1 MDQKRKM
8 KRKYIRLKTTLVF
21 IFIFLAVWCVIW
33 IINQSQERRE
43 KLKATYTAES
53 TVSRVESQLSKY
65 LAESDL
71 MKQIVEKEYDIDNEQ
86 FDKLA
91 ELMQE
96 DEDVIEARELAED
109 GVVSRIYPMEGN
121 EAAMGLDTL
130 QNPARKKE
138 ARLARLSGEYTI
150 AGPYELVQG
159 GTGALLFDPAYIT
172 DQNGEEKFWGFSILV
187 MNWDNFIQEVE
198 LEKLE
203 EAGYDYQIWKK
214 DLYTG
219 EKIVID
225 ESENSNLNN
234 SLEVA
239 CSVPNDTW
247 YFEIVPENGWITVSQ
262 KVFGVIISIALAV
275 MASVGYWQY
284 KMRRYK
290 DILHEEELEKAA
302 IEARMANEAKTR
314 FLFYMSH
321 DIRTPMNAIVGFTA
335 LATTHIGNT
344 ELVLDYLNKIH
355 TSSQHLLSLINDVL
369 DMSRIESGSVRIE
382 YTTVHLPDI
391 LHDLRT
397 IIQGSVHSKQQD
409 LYIDTQDVIHEDII
423 TDKLRLTQVLLN
435 ICSNAVKFTPVGGM
449 INIRVSEKPCR
460 RDGYITVVFS
470 VKDNGIGMSREFRK
484 HVFDSFSRE
493 HTVTENGIGGTGL
506 GMAITKNIVDM
517 MDGTIQVESETGK
530 GTEFTIMLECETS
543 GETVKREP
551 VPELKGARAL
561 VVDDDAQTCMSVSRM
576 LREIEMTADWTT
588 SGKEAVLRAKEAYEQ
603 NQEFK
608 VYIIDWLMP
617 DMNGIETVRRIRMV
631 VGKEYPIIILTAYD
645 WSDVEQEAREAGV
658 TAFVSKPLFLSE
670 LREVLMSQAQRE
682 LLKNEKQKDQAKNRK
697 SYAGKKVLLVE
708 DNELNRE
715 IATAI
720 MKEMGL
726 EVDTAE
732 DGTDAVNIMSSA
744 EGRKYDLIFMD
755 IQMPKMDGYIATR
768 EIRTLNNHKCANI
781 PIIAMTANA
790 FEEDRKKAVKAG
802 MNGHIA
808 KPISADVIL
817 ENLDQIFEG

>member
-203 EAGYDYQIWKK
+203 EAGYGYQIWKK

-321 DIRTPMNAIVGFTA
+321 DIRTPMNAIIGFA
-335 LATTHIGNT
+335 DLLEKH
-344 ELVLDYLNKIH
+344 LDDKKRVIDYISKIKH
-355 TSSQHLLSLINDVL
+355 SSSFLLSLINYVL
-369 DMSRIESGSVRIE
+369 EMARIESGKATLKTETGDLKNLVNTLNDVFEPSIE
-382 YTTVHLPDI
+382 EKKLQYTCNLKVENPYVHCDKTKLREI
-391 LHDLRT
+391 LLNVISNSIKYT
-397 IIQGSVHSKQQD
+397 PEGGSVTVDITEEGHDAEKKVSF
-409 LYIDTQDVIHEDII
+409 YRFTIEDT
-423 TDKLRLTQVLLN
+423 
-435 ICSNAVKFTPVGGM
+435 
-449 INIRVSEKPCR
+449 
-460 RDGYITVVFS
+460 
-470 VKDNGIGMSREFRK
+470 GIGVSKEYLQHIFEEISRENT
-484 HVFDSFSRE
+484 S
-493 HTVTENGIGGTGL
+493 TESKVIGTGL
-506 GMAITKNIVDM
+506 GLPIVKSLVDLM
-517 MDGTIQVESETGK
+517 GGTIEVSSEVAV
-530 GTEFTIMLECETS
+530 GTKT
-543 GETVKREP
+543 
-551 VPELKGARAL
+551 
-561 VVDDDAQTCMSVSRM
+561 
-576 LREIEMTADWTT
+576 
-588 SGKEAVLRAKEAYEQ
+588 
-603 NQEFK
+603 
-608 VYIIDWLMP
+608 
-617 DMNGIETVRRIRMV
+617 
-631 VGKEYPIIILTAYD
+631 IIILPFLVSEEECKDA
-645 WSDVEQEAREAGV
+645 VQEQQESMKLLA
-658 TAFVSKPLFLSE
+658 L
-670 LREVLMSQAQRE
+670 LMGKRI
-682 LLKNEKQKDQAKNRK
+682 LLA
-697 SYAGKKVLLVE
+697 E
-708 DNELNRE
+708 DNELNAE
-715 IATAI
+715 IAITI
-720 MKEMGL
+720 LEEEGL
-726 EVDTAE
+726 KVEWAE
-732 DGTDAVNIMSSA
+732 DGIKCLEMLKKVPEDY
-744 EGRKYDLIFMD
+744 YDMILMD
-755 IQMPKMDGYIATR
+755 IQMPNMDGYRTTE
-768 EIRTLNNHKCANI
+768 EIKSLPDKRAQI
-781 PIIAMTANA
+781 PIVAMTANV
-790 FEEDRKKAVKAG
+790 FDEDKKKAYEAG
-802 MNGHIA
+802 MNGYIA
-808 KPISADVIL
+808 KPIDTKAIFSTLGEIL
-817 ENLDQIFEG
+817 QEKSEN

>member
-71 MKQIVEKEYDIDNEQ
+71 MKRIVEKEYDIDNEQ

-121 EAAMGLDTL
+121 EAAMGLDML

-321 DIRTPMNAIVGFTA
+321 DIRTPMNAIIGFA
-335 LATTHIGNT
+335 DLLEKH
-344 ELVLDYLNKIH
+344 LDDKKRVIDYISKIKH
-355 TSSQHLLSLINDVL
+355 SSSFLLSLINYVL
-369 DMSRIESGSVRIE
+369 EMARIESGKATLKTETGDLKNLVNTLNDVFEPSIE
-382 YTTVHLPDI
+382 EKKLQYTYNLKVENPYVHCDKTKLREI
-391 LHDLRT
+391 LLNVISNSIKYT
-397 IIQGSVHSKQQD
+397 PEGGSVTVDITEEGHDAEKKVSF
-409 LYIDTQDVIHEDII
+409 YRFTIEDT
-423 TDKLRLTQVLLN
+423 
-435 ICSNAVKFTPVGGM
+435 
-449 INIRVSEKPCR
+449 
-460 RDGYITVVFS
+460 
-470 VKDNGIGMSREFRK
+470 GIGMSKEYLPHIFEE
-484 HVFDSFSRE
+484 FSRE
-493 HTVTENGIGGTGL
+493 NTSTESKVIGTGL
-506 GMAITKNIVDM
+506 GLPIVKSLVDLM
-517 MDGTIQVESETGK
+517 GGTIEVSSEVTV
-530 GTEFTIMLECETS
+530 GTKT
-543 GETVKREP
+543 
-551 VPELKGARAL
+551 
-561 VVDDDAQTCMSVSRM
+561 
-576 LREIEMTADWTT
+576 
-588 SGKEAVLRAKEAYEQ
+588 
-603 NQEFK
+603 
-608 VYIIDWLMP
+608 
-617 DMNGIETVRRIRMV
+617 
-631 VGKEYPIIILTAYD
+631 IIILPFLVSEEECKNA
-645 WSDVEQEAREAGV
+645 VQEQQESTKLLA
-658 TAFVSKPLFLSE
+658 L
-670 LREVLMSQAQRE
+670 LMGKRI
-682 LLKNEKQKDQAKNRK
+682 LLA
-697 SYAGKKVLLVE
+697 E
-708 DNELNRE
+708 DNELNAE
-715 IATAI
+715 IAITI
-720 MKEMGL
+720 LEEEGL
-726 EVDTAE
+726 KVEWAE
-732 DGTDAVNIMSSA
+732 DGIKCLEMLKKVPEDY
-744 EGRKYDLIFMD
+744 YDMILMD
-755 IQMPKMDGYIATR
+755 IQMPNMDGYRTTE
-768 EIRTLNNHKCANI
+768 EIRSLPDKRAQI
-781 PIIAMTANA
+781 PIVAMTANV
-790 FEEDRKKAVKAG
+790 FDEDKKKAYEAG
-802 MNGHIA
+802 MNGYIA
-808 KPISADVIL
+808 KPIDTKAIFSTLGEIL
-817 ENLDQIFEG
+817 QEKSEN

>member
-43 KLKATYTAES
+43 KLKATYTAEY

-321 DIRTPMNAIVGFTA
+321 DIRTPMNAIIGFA
-335 LATTHIGNT
+335 DLLEKH
-344 ELVLDYLNKIH
+344 LDDKKRVIDYISKIKH
-355 TSSQHLLSLINDVL
+355 SSSFLLSLINYVL
-369 DMSRIESGSVRIE
+369 EMARIESGKATLKTETGDLKNLVNTLNDVFEPSIE
-382 YTTVHLPDI
+382 EKKLQYTCNLKVENPYVHCDKTKLREI
-391 LHDLRT
+391 LLNVISNSIKYT
-397 IIQGSVHSKQQD
+397 PEGGSVTVDITEEGHDAEKKVSF
-409 LYIDTQDVIHEDII
+409 YRFTIEDT
-423 TDKLRLTQVLLN
+423 
-435 ICSNAVKFTPVGGM
+435 
-449 INIRVSEKPCR
+449 
-460 RDGYITVVFS
+460 
-470 VKDNGIGMSREFRK
+470 GIGMSKEYLPHIFEE
-484 HVFDSFSRE
+484 FSRE
-493 HTVTENGIGGTGL
+493 NTSTESKVIGTGL
-506 GMAITKNIVDM
+506 GLPIVKSLVDLM
-517 MDGTIQVESETGK
+517 GGTIEVSSEVTV
-530 GTEFTIMLECETS
+530 GTKT
-543 GETVKREP
+543 
-551 VPELKGARAL
+551 
-561 VVDDDAQTCMSVSRM
+561 
-576 LREIEMTADWTT
+576 
-588 SGKEAVLRAKEAYEQ
+588 
-603 NQEFK
+603 
-608 VYIIDWLMP
+608 
-617 DMNGIETVRRIRMV
+617 
-631 VGKEYPIIILTAYD
+631 IIILPFLVSEEECKNA
-645 WSDVEQEAREAGV
+645 VQEQQES
-658 TAFVSKPLFLSE
+658 TKLLT
-670 LREVLMSQAQRE
+670 LLMGKRI
-682 LLKNEKQKDQAKNRK
+682 LLA
-697 SYAGKKVLLVE
+697 E
-708 DNELNRE
+708 DNELNAE
-715 IATAI
+715 IAITI
-720 MKEMGL
+720 LEEEGL
-726 EVDTAE
+726 KVEWAE
-732 DGTDAVNIMSSA
+732 DGIKCLEMLKKVPEDY
-744 EGRKYDLIFMD
+744 YDMILMD
-755 IQMPKMDGYIATR
+755 IQMPNMDGYRTTE
-768 EIRTLNNHKCANI
+768 EIRSLPDKRAQI
-781 PIIAMTANA
+781 PIVAMTANV
-790 FEEDRKKAVKAG
+790 FDEDKKKAYEAG
-802 MNGHIA
+802 MNGYIA
-808 KPISADVIL
+808 KPIDTKAIFSTLGEIL
-817 ENLDQIFEG
+817 QEKSEN

>member
-71 MKQIVEKEYDIDNEQ
+71 MKRIVEKEYDIDNEQ
-86 FDKLA
+86 FDRLA

-121 EAAMGLDTL
+121 EAAMGLDML

-321 DIRTPMNAIVGFTA
+321 DIRTPMNAIIGFA
-335 LATTHIGNT
+335 DLLEKH
-344 ELVLDYLNKIH
+344 LDDKKRVIDYISKIKH
-355 TSSQHLLSLINDVL
+355 SSSFLLSLINYVL
-369 DMSRIESGSVRIE
+369 EMARIESGKATLKTETGDLKNLVNTLNDVFEPSIE
-382 YTTVHLPDI
+382 EKKLQYTCNLKVENPYVHCDKTKLREI
-391 LHDLRT
+391 LLNVISNSIKYT
-397 IIQGSVHSKQQD
+397 PEGGSVTVDITEEGHDAEKKVSF
-409 LYIDTQDVIHEDII
+409 YRFTIEDT
-423 TDKLRLTQVLLN
+423 
-435 ICSNAVKFTPVGGM
+435 
-449 INIRVSEKPCR
+449 
-460 RDGYITVVFS
+460 
-470 VKDNGIGMSREFRK
+470 GIGMSKEYLPHIFEE
-484 HVFDSFSRE
+484 FSRE
-493 HTVTENGIGGTGL
+493 NTSTESKVIGTGL
-506 GMAITKNIVDM
+506 GLPIVKSLVDLM
-517 MDGTIQVESETGK
+517 GGTIEVSSEVAV
-530 GTEFTIMLECETS
+530 GTKT
-543 GETVKREP
+543 
-551 VPELKGARAL
+551 
-561 VVDDDAQTCMSVSRM
+561 
-576 LREIEMTADWTT
+576 
-588 SGKEAVLRAKEAYEQ
+588 
-603 NQEFK
+603 
-608 VYIIDWLMP
+608 
-617 DMNGIETVRRIRMV
+617 
-631 VGKEYPIIILTAYD
+631 IIILPFLVSEEECKDA
-645 WSDVEQEAREAGV
+645 VQEQQESTKLLA
-658 TAFVSKPLFLSE
+658 L
-670 LREVLMSQAQRE
+670 LMGKRI
-682 LLKNEKQKDQAKNRK
+682 LLA
-697 SYAGKKVLLVE
+697 E
-708 DNELNRE
+708 DNELNAE
-715 IATAI
+715 IAITI
-720 MKEMGL
+720 LEEEGL
-726 EVDTAE
+726 KVEWAE
-732 DGTDAVNIMSSA
+732 DGIKCLEMLKKVPEDY
-744 EGRKYDLIFMD
+744 YDMILMD
-755 IQMPKMDGYIATR
+755 IQMPNMDGYRTTE
-768 EIRTLNNHKCANI
+768 EIRSLPDKRAQI
-781 PIIAMTANA
+781 PIVAMTANV
-790 FEEDRKKAVKAG
+790 FDEDKKKAYEAG
-802 MNGHIA
+802 MNGYIA
-808 KPISADVIL
+808 KPIDTKAIFSTLGEIL
-817 ENLDQIFEG
+817 QEKSEN

>member
-159 GTGALLFDPAYIT
+159 GTGALFFDPAYIT

-203 EAGYDYQIWKK
+203 EAGYGYQIWKK

-219 EKIVID
+219 EKIIID

-321 DIRTPMNAIVGFTA
+321 DIRTPMNAIIGFA
-335 LATTHIGNT
+335 DLLEKH
-344 ELVLDYLNKIH
+344 LDDKKRVIDYISKIKH
-355 TSSQHLLSLINDVL
+355 SSSFLLSLINYVL
-369 DMSRIESGSVRIE
+369 EMARIESGKATLKTETGDLKNLVNTLNDVFEPSIE
-382 YTTVHLPDI
+382 EKKLQYTCNLKVENPYVHCDKTKLREI
-391 LHDLRT
+391 LLNVISNSIKYT
-397 IIQGSVHSKQQD
+397 PEGGSVTVDITEEGHDAEKKVSF
-409 LYIDTQDVIHEDII
+409 YRFTIEDT
-423 TDKLRLTQVLLN
+423 
-435 ICSNAVKFTPVGGM
+435 
-449 INIRVSEKPCR
+449 
-460 RDGYITVVFS
+460 
-470 VKDNGIGMSREFRK
+470 GIGMSKEYLPHIFEE
-484 HVFDSFSRE
+484 FSRE
-493 HTVTENGIGGTGL
+493 NTSTESKVIGTGL
-506 GMAITKNIVDM
+506 GLPIVKSLVDLM
-517 MDGTIQVESETGK
+517 GGTIEVSSEVTV
-530 GTEFTIMLECETS
+530 GTKT
-543 GETVKREP
+543 
-551 VPELKGARAL
+551 
-561 VVDDDAQTCMSVSRM
+561 
-576 LREIEMTADWTT
+576 
-588 SGKEAVLRAKEAYEQ
+588 
-603 NQEFK
+603 
-608 VYIIDWLMP
+608 
-617 DMNGIETVRRIRMV
+617 
-631 VGKEYPIIILTAYD
+631 IIILPFLVSEEECKNA
-645 WSDVEQEAREAGV
+645 VQEQQES
-658 TAFVSKPLFLSE
+658 TKLLT
-670 LREVLMSQAQRE
+670 LLMGKRI
-682 LLKNEKQKDQAKNRK
+682 LLA
-697 SYAGKKVLLVE
+697 E
-708 DNELNRE
+708 DNELNAE
-715 IATAI
+715 IAITI
-720 MKEMGL
+720 LEEEGL
-726 EVDTAE
+726 KVEWAE
-732 DGTDAVNIMSSA
+732 DGIKCLEMLKKVPEDY
-744 EGRKYDLIFMD
+744 YDMILMD
-755 IQMPKMDGYIATR
+755 IQMPNMDGYRTTE
-768 EIRTLNNHKCANI
+768 EIRSLPDKRAQI
-781 PIIAMTANA
+781 PIVAMTANV
-790 FEEDRKKAVKAG
+790 FDEDKKKAYEAG
-802 MNGHIA
+802 MNGYIA
-808 KPISADVIL
+808 KPIDTKAIFSTLGEIL
-817 ENLDQIFEG
+817 QEKSEN

>member
-71 MKQIVEKEYDIDNEQ
+71 MKRIVEKEYDIDNEQ

-121 EAAMGLDTL
+121 EAAMGLDML

-321 DIRTPMNAIVGFTA
+321 DIRTPMNAIIGFA
-335 LATTHIGNT
+335 DLLEKH
-344 ELVLDYLNKIH
+344 LDDKKRVIDYISKIKH
-355 TSSQHLLSLINDVL
+355 SSSFLLSLINYVL
-369 DMSRIESGSVRIE
+369 EMARIESGKATLKTETGDLKNLVNTLNDVFEPSIE
-382 YTTVHLPDI
+382 EKKLQYTCNLKVENPYVHCDKTKLREI
-391 LHDLRT
+391 LLNVISNSIKYT
-397 IIQGSVHSKQQD
+397 PEGGSVTVDITEEGHDAEKKVSF
-409 LYIDTQDVIHEDII
+409 YRFTIEDT
-423 TDKLRLTQVLLN
+423 
-435 ICSNAVKFTPVGGM
+435 
-449 INIRVSEKPCR
+449 
-460 RDGYITVVFS
+460 
-470 VKDNGIGMSREFRK
+470 GIGMSKKYLPHIFEE
-484 HVFDSFSRE
+484 FSRE
-493 HTVTENGIGGTGL
+493 NTSTESKVIGTGL
-506 GMAITKNIVDM
+506 GLPIVKSLVDLM
-517 MDGTIQVESETGK
+517 GGTIEVSSEVTV
-530 GTEFTIMLECETS
+530 GTKT
-543 GETVKREP
+543 
-551 VPELKGARAL
+551 
-561 VVDDDAQTCMSVSRM
+561 
-576 LREIEMTADWTT
+576 
-588 SGKEAVLRAKEAYEQ
+588 
-603 NQEFK
+603 
-608 VYIIDWLMP
+608 
-617 DMNGIETVRRIRMV
+617 
-631 VGKEYPIIILTAYD
+631 IIILPFLVSEEECKDA
-645 WSDVEQEAREAGV
+645 VQEQQESTKLLA
-658 TAFVSKPLFLSE
+658 L
-670 LREVLMSQAQRE
+670 LMGKRI
-682 LLKNEKQKDQAKNRK
+682 LLA
-697 SYAGKKVLLVE
+697 E
-708 DNELNRE
+708 DNELNAE
-715 IATAI
+715 IAITI
-720 MKEMGL
+720 LEEEGL
-726 EVDTAE
+726 KVEWAE
-732 DGTDAVNIMSSA
+732 DGIKCLEMLKKVPEDY
-744 EGRKYDLIFMD
+744 YDMILMD
-755 IQMPKMDGYIATR
+755 IQMPNMDGYRTTE
-768 EIRTLNNHKCANI
+768 EIRSLTDKRAQI
-781 PIIAMTANA
+781 PIVAMTANV
-790 FEEDRKKAVKAG
+790 FDEDKKKAYEAG
-802 MNGHIA
+802 MNGYIA
-808 KPISADVIL
+808 KPIDTKAIFSTLGEIL
-817 ENLDQIFEG
+817 QEKSEN

>member
-203 EAGYDYQIWKK
+203 EAGYGYQIWKK

-219 EKIVID
+219 EKIIID

-321 DIRTPMNAIVGFTA
+321 DIRTPMNAIIGFA
-335 LATTHIGNT
+335 DLLEKH
-344 ELVLDYLNKIH
+344 LDDKKRVIDYISKIKH
-355 TSSQHLLSLINDVL
+355 SSSFLLSLINYVL
-369 DMSRIESGSVRIE
+369 EMARIESGKATLKKETGDLKNLVNTLNDVFEPSIE
-382 YTTVHLPDI
+382 EKKLQYTCNLKVENPYVHCDKTKLREI
-391 LHDLRT
+391 LLNVISNSIKYT
-397 IIQGSVHSKQQD
+397 PEGGSVTVDITEEGHDAEKKVSF
-409 LYIDTQDVIHEDII
+409 YRFTIEDT
-423 TDKLRLTQVLLN
+423 
-435 ICSNAVKFTPVGGM
+435 
-449 INIRVSEKPCR
+449 
-460 RDGYITVVFS
+460 
-470 VKDNGIGMSREFRK
+470 GIGMSKEYLPHIFEE
-484 HVFDSFSRE
+484 FSRE
-493 HTVTENGIGGTGL
+493 NTSTESKVIGTGL
-506 GMAITKNIVDM
+506 GLPIVKSLVDLM
-517 MDGTIQVESETGK
+517 GGTIEVSSEVTV
-530 GTEFTIMLECETS
+530 GTKT
-543 GETVKREP
+543 
-551 VPELKGARAL
+551 
-561 VVDDDAQTCMSVSRM
+561 
-576 LREIEMTADWTT
+576 
-588 SGKEAVLRAKEAYEQ
+588 
-603 NQEFK
+603 
-608 VYIIDWLMP
+608 
-617 DMNGIETVRRIRMV
+617 
-631 VGKEYPIIILTAYD
+631 IIILPFLVSEEECKNA
-645 WSDVEQEAREAGV
+645 VQEQQES
-658 TAFVSKPLFLSE
+658 TKLLT
-670 LREVLMSQAQRE
+670 LLMGKRI
-682 LLKNEKQKDQAKNRK
+682 LLA
-697 SYAGKKVLLVE
+697 E
-708 DNELNRE
+708 DNELNAE
-715 IATAI
+715 IAITI
-720 MKEMGL
+720 LEEEGL
-726 EVDTAE
+726 KVEWAE
-732 DGTDAVNIMSSA
+732 DGIKCLEMLKKVPEDY
-744 EGRKYDLIFMD
+744 YDMILMD
-755 IQMPKMDGYIATR
+755 IQMPNMDGYRTTE
-768 EIRTLNNHKCANI
+768 EIRSLPDKRAQI
-781 PIIAMTANA
+781 PIVAMTANV
-790 FEEDRKKAVKAG
+790 FDEDKKKAYEAG
-802 MNGHIA
+802 MNGYIA
-808 KPISADVIL
+808 KPIDTKAIFSTLGEIL
-817 ENLDQIFEG
+817 QEKSEN

>member
-219 EKIVID
+219 DKIVID

-321 DIRTPMNAIVGFTA
+321 DIRTPMNAIIGFA
-335 LATTHIGNT
+335 DLLEKH
-344 ELVLDYLNKIH
+344 LDDKKRVIDYISKIKH
-355 TSSQHLLSLINDVL
+355 SSSFLLSLINYVL
-369 DMSRIESGSVRIE
+369 EMARIESGKATLKTETGDLKNLVNTLNDVFEPSIE
-382 YTTVHLPDI
+382 EKKLQYTCNLKVENPYVHCDKTKLREI
-391 LHDLRT
+391 LLNVISNSIKYT
-397 IIQGSVHSKQQD
+397 PEGGSVTVDITEEGHDAEKKVSF
-409 LYIDTQDVIHEDII
+409 YRFTIEDT
-423 TDKLRLTQVLLN
+423 
-435 ICSNAVKFTPVGGM
+435 
-449 INIRVSEKPCR
+449 
-460 RDGYITVVFS
+460 
-470 VKDNGIGMSREFRK
+470 GIGMSKEYLPHIFEE
-484 HVFDSFSRE
+484 FSRE
-493 HTVTENGIGGTGL
+493 NTSTESKVIGTGL
-506 GMAITKNIVDM
+506 GLPIVKSLVDLM
-517 MDGTIQVESETGK
+517 GGTIEVSSEVTV
-530 GTEFTIMLECETS
+530 GTKT
-543 GETVKREP
+543 
-551 VPELKGARAL
+551 
-561 VVDDDAQTCMSVSRM
+561 
-576 LREIEMTADWTT
+576 
-588 SGKEAVLRAKEAYEQ
+588 
-603 NQEFK
+603 
-608 VYIIDWLMP
+608 
-617 DMNGIETVRRIRMV
+617 
-631 VGKEYPIIILTAYD
+631 IIILPFLVSEEECKNA
-645 WSDVEQEAREAGV
+645 VQEQQES
-658 TAFVSKPLFLSE
+658 TKLLT
-670 LREVLMSQAQRE
+670 LLMGKRI
-682 LLKNEKQKDQAKNRK
+682 LLA
-697 SYAGKKVLLVE
+697 E
-708 DNELNRE
+708 DNELNAE
-715 IATAI
+715 IAITI
-720 MKEMGL
+720 LEEEGL
-726 EVDTAE
+726 KVEWAE
-732 DGTDAVNIMSSA
+732 DGIKCLEMLKKVPEDY
-744 EGRKYDLIFMD
+744 YDMILMD
-755 IQMPKMDGYIATR
+755 IQMPNMDGYRTTE
-768 EIRTLNNHKCANI
+768 EIRSLPDKRAQI
-781 PIIAMTANA
+781 PIVAMTANV
-790 FEEDRKKAVKAG
+790 FDEDKKKAYEAG
-802 MNGHIA
+802 MNGYIA
-808 KPISADVIL
+808 KPIDTKAIFSTLGEIL
-817 ENLDQIFEG
+817 QEKSEN

>member
-71 MKQIVEKEYDIDNEQ
+71 MKRIVEKEYDIDNEQ

-121 EAAMGLDTL
+121 EAAMGLDML

-321 DIRTPMNAIVGFTA
+321 DIRTPMNAIIGFA
-335 LATTHIGNT
+335 DLLEKH
-344 ELVLDYLNKIH
+344 LDDKKRVIDYISKIKH
-355 TSSQHLLSLINDVL
+355 SSSFLLSLINYVL
-369 DMSRIESGSVRIE
+369 EMARIESGKATLKTETGDLKNLVNTLNDVFEPSIE
-382 YTTVHLPDI
+382 EKKLQYTCNLKVENPYVHCDKTKLREI
-391 LHDLRT
+391 LLNVISNSIKYT
-397 IIQGSVHSKQQD
+397 PEGGSVTVDITEEGHDAEKKVSF
-409 LYIDTQDVIHEDII
+409 YRFTIEDT
-423 TDKLRLTQVLLN
+423 
-435 ICSNAVKFTPVGGM
+435 
-449 INIRVSEKPCR
+449 
-460 RDGYITVVFS
+460 
-470 VKDNGIGMSREFRK
+470 GIGMSKEYLPHIFEE
-484 HVFDSFSRE
+484 FSRE
-493 HTVTENGIGGTGL
+493 NTSTESKVIGTGL
-506 GMAITKNIVDM
+506 GLPIVKSLVDLM
-517 MDGTIQVESETGK
+517 GGTIEVSSEVTV
-530 GTEFTIMLECETS
+530 GTKT
-543 GETVKREP
+543 
-551 VPELKGARAL
+551 
-561 VVDDDAQTCMSVSRM
+561 
-576 LREIEMTADWTT
+576 
-588 SGKEAVLRAKEAYEQ
+588 
-603 NQEFK
+603 
-608 VYIIDWLMP
+608 
-617 DMNGIETVRRIRMV
+617 
-631 VGKEYPIIILTAYD
+631 IIILPFLVSEEECKNA
-645 WSDVEQEAREAGV
+645 VQEQQESTKLLA
-658 TAFVSKPLFLSE
+658 L
-670 LREVLMSQAQRE
+670 LMGKRI
-682 LLKNEKQKDQAKNRK
+682 LLA
-697 SYAGKKVLLVE
+697 E
-708 DNELNRE
+708 DNELNAE
-715 IATAI
+715 IAITI
-720 MKEMGL
+720 LEEEGL
-726 EVDTAE
+726 KVEWAE
-732 DGTDAVNIMSSA
+732 DGIKCLEMLKKVPEDY
-744 EGRKYDLIFMD
+744 YDMILMD
-755 IQMPKMDGYIATR
+755 IQMPNMDGYRTTE
-768 EIRTLNNHKCANI
+768 EIKSLPDKRAQI
-781 PIIAMTANA
+781 PIVAMTANV
-790 FEEDRKKAVKAG
+790 FDEDKKKAYEAG
-802 MNGHIA
+802 MNGYIA
-808 KPISADVIL
+808 KPIDTKAIFSTLGEIL
-817 ENLDQIFEG
+817 QEKSEN

>member
-71 MKQIVEKEYDIDNEQ
+71 MKRIVEKEYDIDNEQ

-121 EAAMGLDTL
+121 EAAMGLDML

-321 DIRTPMNAIVGFTA
+321 DIRTPMNAIIGFA
-335 LATTHIGNT
+335 DLLEKH
-344 ELVLDYLNKIH
+344 LDDKKRVIDYISKIKH
-355 TSSQHLLSLINDVL
+355 SSSFLLSLINYVL
-369 DMSRIESGSVRIE
+369 EMARIESGKATLKTETGDLKNLVNTLNDVFEPSIE
-382 YTTVHLPDI
+382 EKKLQYTCNLKVENPYVHCDKTKLREI
-391 LHDLRT
+391 LLNVISNSIKYT
-397 IIQGSVHSKQQD
+397 PEGGSVTVDITEEGHDAEKKVSF
-409 LYIDTQDVIHEDII
+409 YRFTIEDT
-423 TDKLRLTQVLLN
+423 
-435 ICSNAVKFTPVGGM
+435 
-449 INIRVSEKPCR
+449 
-460 RDGYITVVFS
+460 
-470 VKDNGIGMSREFRK
+470 GIGMSKEYLPHIFEE
-484 HVFDSFSRE
+484 FSRE
-493 HTVTENGIGGTGL
+493 NTSTESKVIGTGL
-506 GMAITKNIVDM
+506 GLPIVKSLVELM
-517 MDGTIQVESETGK
+517 GGTIEVSSEVAV
-530 GTEFTIMLECETS
+530 GTKT
-543 GETVKREP
+543 
-551 VPELKGARAL
+551 
-561 VVDDDAQTCMSVSRM
+561 
-576 LREIEMTADWTT
+576 
-588 SGKEAVLRAKEAYEQ
+588 
-603 NQEFK
+603 
-608 VYIIDWLMP
+608 
-617 DMNGIETVRRIRMV
+617 
-631 VGKEYPIIILTAYD
+631 IIILPFLVSEEECKDA
-645 WSDVEQEAREAGV
+645 VQEQQESTKLLA
-658 TAFVSKPLFLSE
+658 L
-670 LREVLMSQAQRE
+670 LMGKRI
-682 LLKNEKQKDQAKNRK
+682 LLA
-697 SYAGKKVLLVE
+697 E
-708 DNELNRE
+708 DNELNAE
-715 IATAI
+715 IAITI
-720 MKEMGL
+720 LEEEGL
-726 EVDTAE
+726 KVEWAE
-732 DGTDAVNIMSSA
+732 DGIKCLEMLKKVPEDY
-744 EGRKYDLIFMD
+744 YDRILMD
-755 IQMPKMDGYIATR
+755 IQMPNMDGYRTTE
-768 EIRTLNNHKCANI
+768 EIRSLPDKRAQI
-781 PIIAMTANA
+781 PIVAMTANV
-790 FEEDRKKAVKAG
+790 FDEDKKKAYEAG
-802 MNGHIA
+802 MNGYIA
-808 KPISADVIL
+808 KPIDTKAIFSTLGEIL
-817 ENLDQIFEG
+817 QEKSEN

>member
-71 MKQIVEKEYDIDNEQ
+71 MKRIVEKEYDIDNEQ

-121 EAAMGLDTL
+121 EAAMGLDML

-321 DIRTPMNAIVGFTA
+321 DIRTPMNAIIGFA
-335 LATTHIGNT
+335 DLLEKHLEDKKRVI
-344 ELVLDYLNKIH
+344 DYISKIKH
-355 TSSQHLLSLINDVL
+355 SSSFLLSLINYVL
-369 DMSRIESGSVRIE
+369 EMARIESGKATLKTETGDLKNLVNTLNDVFEPSIE
-382 YTTVHLPDI
+382 EKKLQYTCNLKVENPYVHCDKTKLREI
-391 LHDLRT
+391 LLNVISNSIKYT
-397 IIQGSVHSKQQD
+397 PEGGSVTVDITEEGHDAEKKVSF
-409 LYIDTQDVIHEDII
+409 YRFTIEDT
-423 TDKLRLTQVLLN
+423 
-435 ICSNAVKFTPVGGM
+435 
-449 INIRVSEKPCR
+449 
-460 RDGYITVVFS
+460 
-470 VKDNGIGMSREFRK
+470 GIGMSKEYLPHIFEE
-484 HVFDSFSRE
+484 FSRE
-493 HTVTENGIGGTGL
+493 NTSTESKVIGTGL
-506 GMAITKNIVDM
+506 GLPIVKSLVDLM
-517 MDGTIQVESETGK
+517 GGTIEVSSEVTV
-530 GTEFTIMLECETS
+530 GTKT
-543 GETVKREP
+543 
-551 VPELKGARAL
+551 
-561 VVDDDAQTCMSVSRM
+561 
-576 LREIEMTADWTT
+576 
-588 SGKEAVLRAKEAYEQ
+588 
-603 NQEFK
+603 
-608 VYIIDWLMP
+608 
-617 DMNGIETVRRIRMV
+617 
-631 VGKEYPIIILTAYD
+631 IIILPFLVSEEECKDA
-645 WSDVEQEAREAGV
+645 VQEQQESTKLLA
-658 TAFVSKPLFLSE
+658 L
-670 LREVLMSQAQRE
+670 LMGKRI
-682 LLKNEKQKDQAKNRK
+682 LLA
-697 SYAGKKVLLVE
+697 E
-708 DNELNRE
+708 DNELNAE
-715 IATAI
+715 IAITI
-720 MKEMGL
+720 LEEEGL
-726 EVDTAE
+726 KVEWAE
-732 DGTDAVNIMSSA
+732 DGIKCLEMLKKVPEDY
-744 EGRKYDLIFMD
+744 YDMILMD
-755 IQMPKMDGYIATR
+755 IQMPNMDGYRTTE
-768 EIRTLNNHKCANI
+768 EIRSLTDKRAQI
-781 PIIAMTANA
+781 PIVAMTANV
-790 FEEDRKKAVKAG
+790 FDEDKKKAYEAG
-802 MNGHIA
+802 MNGYIA
-808 KPISADVIL
+808 KPIDTKAIFSTLGEIL
-817 ENLDQIFEG
+817 QEKSEN

>member
-71 MKQIVEKEYDIDNEQ
+71 MKRIVEKEYDIDNEQ

-121 EAAMGLDTL
+121 EAAMGLDML

-321 DIRTPMNAIVGFTA
+321 DIRTPMNAIIGFA
-335 LATTHIGNT
+335 DLLEKH
-344 ELVLDYLNKIH
+344 LDDKKRVIDYISKIKH
-355 TSSQHLLSLINDVL
+355 SSSFLLSLINYVL
-369 DMSRIESGSVRIE
+369 EMARIESGKATLKTETGDLKNLVNTLNDVFEPSIE
-382 YTTVHLPDI
+382 EKKLQYTCNLKVENPYVHCDKTKLREI
-391 LHDLRT
+391 LLNVISNSIKYT
-397 IIQGSVHSKQQD
+397 PEGGSVTVDITEEGHDAEKKVSF
-409 LYIDTQDVIHEDII
+409 YRFTIEDT
-423 TDKLRLTQVLLN
+423 
-435 ICSNAVKFTPVGGM
+435 
-449 INIRVSEKPCR
+449 
-460 RDGYITVVFS
+460 
-470 VKDNGIGMSREFRK
+470 GIGMSKEYLPHIFEE
-484 HVFDSFSRE
+484 FSRE
-493 HTVTENGIGGTGL
+493 NTSTESKVIGTGL
-506 GMAITKNIVDM
+506 GLPIVKSLVDLM
-517 MDGTIQVESETGK
+517 GGTIEVSSEVTV
-530 GTEFTIMLECETS
+530 GTKT
-543 GETVKREP
+543 
-551 VPELKGARAL
+551 
-561 VVDDDAQTCMSVSRM
+561 
-576 LREIEMTADWTT
+576 
-588 SGKEAVLRAKEAYEQ
+588 
-603 NQEFK
+603 
-608 VYIIDWLMP
+608 
-617 DMNGIETVRRIRMV
+617 
-631 VGKEYPIIILTAYD
+631 IIILPFLVSEEECKDA
-645 WSDVEQEAREAGV
+645 VQEQQES
-658 TAFVSKPLFLSE
+658 TKLLT
-670 LREVLMSQAQRE
+670 LLMGKRI
-682 LLKNEKQKDQAKNRK
+682 LLA
-697 SYAGKKVLLVE
+697 E
-708 DNELNRE
+708 DNELNAE
-715 IATAI
+715 IAFTI
-720 MKEMGL
+720 LEEEGL
-726 EVDTAE
+726 KVEWAE
-732 DGTDAVNIMSSA
+732 DGIKCLEMLKKVPEDY
-744 EGRKYDLIFMD
+744 YDMILMD
-755 IQMPKMDGYIATR
+755 IQMPNMDGYRTTE
-768 EIRTLNNHKCANI
+768 EIRSLPDKRAQI
-781 PIIAMTANA
+781 PIVAMTANV
-790 FEEDRKKAVKAG
+790 FDEDKKKAYEAG
-802 MNGHIA
+802 MNGYIV
-808 KPISADVIL
+808 KPIDTKAIFSTLGEIL
-817 ENLDQIFEG
+817 QEKSEN

>member
-203 EAGYDYQIWKK
+203 EAGYGYQIWKK

-219 EKIVID
+219 EKIIID

-321 DIRTPMNAIVGFTA
+321 DIRTPMNAIIGFA
-335 LATTHIGNT
+335 DLLEKH
-344 ELVLDYLNKIH
+344 LDDKKRVIDYISKIKH
-355 TSSQHLLSLINDVL
+355 SSSFLLSLINYVL
-369 DMSRIESGSVRIE
+369 EMARIESGKATLKTETGDLKNLVNTLNDVFEPSIE
-382 YTTVHLPDI
+382 EKKLQYTCNLKVENPYVHCDKTKLREI
-391 LHDLRT
+391 LLNVISNSIKYT
-397 IIQGSVHSKQQD
+397 PEGGSVTVDITEEGHDAEKKVSF
-409 LYIDTQDVIHEDII
+409 YRFTIEDT
-423 TDKLRLTQVLLN
+423 
-435 ICSNAVKFTPVGGM
+435 
-449 INIRVSEKPCR
+449 
-460 RDGYITVVFS
+460 
-470 VKDNGIGMSREFRK
+470 GIGMSKEYLPHIFEE
-484 HVFDSFSRE
+484 FSRE
-493 HTVTENGIGGTGL
+493 HTSTESKVIGTGL
-506 GMAITKNIVDM
+506 GLPIVKSLVDLM
-517 MDGTIQVESETGK
+517 GGTIEVSSEVAV
-530 GTEFTIMLECETS
+530 GTKT
-543 GETVKREP
+543 
-551 VPELKGARAL
+551 
-561 VVDDDAQTCMSVSRM
+561 
-576 LREIEMTADWTT
+576 
-588 SGKEAVLRAKEAYEQ
+588 
-603 NQEFK
+603 
-608 VYIIDWLMP
+608 
-617 DMNGIETVRRIRMV
+617 
-631 VGKEYPIIILTAYD
+631 IIILPFLVSEEECKDA
-645 WSDVEQEAREAGV
+645 VQEQQES
-658 TAFVSKPLFLSE
+658 TKLLT
-670 LREVLMSQAQRE
+670 LLMGKRI
-682 LLKNEKQKDQAKNRK
+682 LLA
-697 SYAGKKVLLVE
+697 E
-708 DNELNRE
+708 DNELNAE
-715 IATAI
+715 IAFTI
-720 MKEMGL
+720 LEEEGL
-726 EVDTAE
+726 KVEWAE
-732 DGTDAVNIMSSA
+732 DGIKCLEMLKKVPEDY
-744 EGRKYDLIFMD
+744 YDMILMD
-755 IQMPKMDGYIATR
+755 IQMPNMDGYRTTE
-768 EIRTLNNHKCANI
+768 EIRSLPDKRAQI
-781 PIIAMTANA
+781 PIVAMTANV
-790 FEEDRKKAVKAG
+790 FDEDKKKAYEAG
-802 MNGHIA
+802 MNGYIV
-808 KPISADVIL
+808 KPIDTKAIFSTLGEIL
-817 ENLDQIFEG
+817 QEKSEN

>member
-71 MKQIVEKEYDIDNEQ
+71 MKRIVEKEYDIDNEQ

-159 GTGALLFDPAYIT
+159 GTGVLLFDPAYIT

-203 EAGYDYQIWKK
+203 EAGYGYQIWKK

-219 EKIVID
+219 EKIIID

-321 DIRTPMNAIVGFTA
+321 DIRTPMNAIIGFA
-335 LATTHIGNT
+335 DLLEKH
-344 ELVLDYLNKIH
+344 LDDKKRVIDYISKIKH
-355 TSSQHLLSLINDVL
+355 SSSFLLSLINYVL
-369 DMSRIESGSVRIE
+369 EMARIESGKATLKTETGDLKNLVNTLNDVFEPSIE
-382 YTTVHLPDI
+382 EKKLQYTCNLKVENPYVHCDKTKLREI
-391 LHDLRT
+391 LLNVISNSIKYT
-397 IIQGSVHSKQQD
+397 PEGGSVTVDITEEGHDAEKKVSF
-409 LYIDTQDVIHEDII
+409 YRFTIEDT
-423 TDKLRLTQVLLN
+423 
-435 ICSNAVKFTPVGGM
+435 
-449 INIRVSEKPCR
+449 
-460 RDGYITVVFS
+460 
-470 VKDNGIGMSREFRK
+470 GIGMSKEYLPHIFEE
-484 HVFDSFSRE
+484 FSRE
-493 HTVTENGIGGTGL
+493 NTSTESKVIGTGL
-506 GMAITKNIVDM
+506 GLPIVKSLVDLM
-517 MDGTIQVESETGK
+517 GGTIEVSSEVTV
-530 GTEFTIMLECETS
+530 GTKT
-543 GETVKREP
+543 
-551 VPELKGARAL
+551 
-561 VVDDDAQTCMSVSRM
+561 
-576 LREIEMTADWTT
+576 
-588 SGKEAVLRAKEAYEQ
+588 
-603 NQEFK
+603 
-608 VYIIDWLMP
+608 
-617 DMNGIETVRRIRMV
+617 
-631 VGKEYPIIILTAYD
+631 IIILPFLVSEEECKDA
-645 WSDVEQEAREAGV
+645 VQEQQESTKLLA
-658 TAFVSKPLFLSE
+658 L
-670 LREVLMSQAQRE
+670 LMGKRI
-682 LLKNEKQKDQAKNRK
+682 LLA
-697 SYAGKKVLLVE
+697 E
-708 DNELNRE
+708 DNELNAE
-715 IATAI
+715 IAITI
-720 MKEMGL
+720 LEEEGL
-726 EVDTAE
+726 KVEWAE
-732 DGTDAVNIMSSA
+732 DGIKCLEMLKKVPEDY
-744 EGRKYDLIFMD
+744 YDMILMD
-755 IQMPKMDGYIATR
+755 IQMPNMDGYRTTE
-768 EIRTLNNHKCANI
+768 EIRSLPDKRAQI
-781 PIIAMTANA
+781 PIVAMTANV
-790 FEEDRKKAVKAG
+790 FDEDKKKAYEAG
-802 MNGHIA
+802 MNGYIA
-808 KPISADVIL
+808 KPIDTKAIFSTLGEIL
-817 ENLDQIFEG
+817 QEKSEN

>member
-1 MDQKRKM
+1 MDQKRNM

-71 MKQIVEKEYDIDNEQ
+71 MKRIVEKEYDIDNEQ
-86 FDKLA
+86 FDRLA

-121 EAAMGLDTL
+121 EAAMGLDML

-275 MASVGYWQY
+275 MASGGYWQY

-321 DIRTPMNAIVGFTA
+321 DIRTPMNAIIGFA
-335 LATTHIGNT
+335 DLLEKH
-344 ELVLDYLNKIH
+344 LDDKKRVIDYISKIKH
-355 TSSQHLLSLINDVL
+355 SSSFLLSLINYVL
-369 DMSRIESGSVRIE
+369 EMARIESGKATLKTETGDLKNLVNTLNDVFEPSIE
-382 YTTVHLPDI
+382 EKKLQYTCNLKVENPYVHCDKTKLREI
-391 LHDLRT
+391 LLNVISNSIKYT
-397 IIQGSVHSKQQD
+397 PEGGSVTVDITEEGHDAEKKVSF
-409 LYIDTQDVIHEDII
+409 YRFTIEDT
-423 TDKLRLTQVLLN
+423 
-435 ICSNAVKFTPVGGM
+435 
-449 INIRVSEKPCR
+449 
-460 RDGYITVVFS
+460 
-470 VKDNGIGMSREFRK
+470 GIGMSKEYLPHIFEE
-484 HVFDSFSRE
+484 FSRE
-493 HTVTENGIGGTGL
+493 NTSTESKVIGTGL
-506 GMAITKNIVDM
+506 GLPIVKSLVDLM
-517 MDGTIQVESETGK
+517 GGTIEVSSEVAV
-530 GTEFTIMLECETS
+530 GTKT
-543 GETVKREP
+543 
-551 VPELKGARAL
+551 
-561 VVDDDAQTCMSVSRM
+561 
-576 LREIEMTADWTT
+576 
-588 SGKEAVLRAKEAYEQ
+588 
-603 NQEFK
+603 
-608 VYIIDWLMP
+608 
-617 DMNGIETVRRIRMV
+617 
-631 VGKEYPIIILTAYD
+631 IIILPFLVSEEECKDA
-645 WSDVEQEAREAGV
+645 VQEQQESTKLLA
-658 TAFVSKPLFLSE
+658 L
-670 LREVLMSQAQRE
+670 LMGKRI
-682 LLKNEKQKDQAKNRK
+682 LLA
-697 SYAGKKVLLVE
+697 E
-708 DNELNRE
+708 DNELNAE
-715 IATAI
+715 IAFTI
-720 MKEMGL
+720 LEEEGL
-726 EVDTAE
+726 KVEWAE
-732 DGTDAVNIMSSA
+732 DGIKCLEMIKKVPEDY
-744 EGRKYDLIFMD
+744 YDMILMD
-755 IQMPKMDGYIATR
+755 IQMPNMDGYRTTE
-768 EIRTLNNHKCANI
+768 EIRSLPDKRAQI
-781 PIIAMTANA
+781 PIVAMTANV
-790 FEEDRKKAVKAG
+790 FDEDKKKAYEAG
-802 MNGHIA
+802 MNGYIA
-808 KPISADVIL
+808 KPIDTKAIFSTLGEIL
-817 ENLDQIFEG
+817 QEKSEN

>member
-43 KLKATYTAES
+43 KLKATYTAEA

-71 MKQIVEKEYDIDNEQ
+71 MKRIVEKEYDIDNEQ
-86 FDKLA
+86 FDRLA

-121 EAAMGLDTL
+121 EAAMGLDML
-130 QNPARKKE
+130 QNPERKKE
-138 ARLARLSGEYTI
+138 ARLARRSGEYTI

-159 GTGALLFDPAYIT
+159 GTGALLLDPAYIT

-203 EAGYDYQIWKK
+203 EAGYGYQIWKK

-321 DIRTPMNAIVGFTA
+321 DIRTPMNAIIGFA
-335 LATTHIGNT
+335 DLLEKH
-344 ELVLDYLNKIH
+344 LDDKKRVIDYISKIKH
-355 TSSQHLLSLINDVL
+355 SSSFLLSLINYVL
-369 DMSRIESGSVRIE
+369 EMARIESGKATLKTETGDLKNLVNTLNDVFEPSIE
-382 YTTVHLPDI
+382 EKKLQYTCNLKVENPYVHCDK
-391 LHDLRT
+391 T
-397 IIQGSVHSKQQD
+397 
-409 LYIDTQDVIHEDII
+409 
-423 TDKLRLTQVLLN
+423 KLREILLN
-435 ICSNAVKFTPVGGM
+435 VISNSIKYTPEGGLVTVDITEEGHDAEKKVSFYRFT
-449 INIRVSEKPCR
+449 IE
-460 RDGYITVVFS
+460 DT
-470 VKDNGIGMSREFRK
+470 GIGMSKEYLPHIFEE
-484 HVFDSFSRE
+484 FSRE
-493 HTVTENGIGGTGL
+493 NTSTESKVIGTGL
-506 GMAITKNIVDM
+506 GLPIVKSLVDLM
-517 MDGTIQVESETGK
+517 GGTIEVSSEVAV
-530 GTEFTIMLECETS
+530 GTKT
-543 GETVKREP
+543 
-551 VPELKGARAL
+551 
-561 VVDDDAQTCMSVSRM
+561 
-576 LREIEMTADWTT
+576 
-588 SGKEAVLRAKEAYEQ
+588 
-603 NQEFK
+603 
-608 VYIIDWLMP
+608 
-617 DMNGIETVRRIRMV
+617 
-631 VGKEYPIIILTAYD
+631 IIILPFLVSEEECKNA
-645 WSDVEQEAREAGV
+645 VQEQQESTKLLA
-658 TAFVSKPLFLSE
+658 L
-670 LREVLMSQAQRE
+670 LMGKRI
-682 LLKNEKQKDQAKNRK
+682 LLA
-697 SYAGKKVLLVE
+697 E
-708 DNELNRE
+708 DNELNAE
-715 IATAI
+715 IAFTI
-720 MKEMGL
+720 LEEEGL
-726 EVDTAE
+726 KVEWAE
-732 DGTDAVNIMSSA
+732 DGIKCLEMLKKVPEDY
-744 EGRKYDLIFMD
+744 YDMILMD
-755 IQMPKMDGYIATR
+755 IQMPNMDGYRTTE
-768 EIRTLNNHKCANI
+768 EIRSLPDKRAQI
-781 PIIAMTANA
+781 PIVAMTANV
-790 FEEDRKKAVKAG
+790 FDEDKKKAYEAG
-802 MNGHIA
+802 MNGYIV
-808 KPISADVIL
+808 KPIDTKAIFSTLGEIL
-817 ENLDQIFEG
+817 QEKSEN

>member
-203 EAGYDYQIWKK
+203 EAGYGYQIWKK

-219 EKIVID
+219 EKIIID

-321 DIRTPMNAIVGFTA
+321 DIRTPMNAIIGFA
-335 LATTHIGNT
+335 DLLEKH
-344 ELVLDYLNKIH
+344 LDDKKRVIDYISKIKH
-355 TSSQHLLSLINDVL
+355 SSSFLLSLINYVL
-369 DMSRIESGSVRIE
+369 EMARIESGKATLKTETGDLKNLVNTLNDVFEPSIE
-382 YTTVHLPDI
+382 EKKLQYTCNLKVENPYVHCDKTKLREI
-391 LHDLRT
+391 LLNVISNSIKYT
-397 IIQGSVHSKQQD
+397 PEGGSVTVDITEEGHDAEKKVSF
-409 LYIDTQDVIHEDII
+409 YRFTIEDT
-423 TDKLRLTQVLLN
+423 
-435 ICSNAVKFTPVGGM
+435 
-449 INIRVSEKPCR
+449 
-460 RDGYITVVFS
+460 
-470 VKDNGIGMSREFRK
+470 GIGMSKEYLPHIFEE
-484 HVFDSFSRE
+484 FSRE
-493 HTVTENGIGGTGL
+493 HTSTESKVIGTGL
-506 GMAITKNIVDM
+506 GLPIVKSLVDLM
-517 MDGTIQVESETGK
+517 GGTIEVSSEVTV
-530 GTEFTIMLECETS
+530 GTKT
-543 GETVKREP
+543 
-551 VPELKGARAL
+551 
-561 VVDDDAQTCMSVSRM
+561 
-576 LREIEMTADWTT
+576 
-588 SGKEAVLRAKEAYEQ
+588 
-603 NQEFK
+603 
-608 VYIIDWLMP
+608 
-617 DMNGIETVRRIRMV
+617 
-631 VGKEYPIIILTAYD
+631 IIILPFLVSEEECKNA
-645 WSDVEQEAREAGV
+645 VQEQQES
-658 TAFVSKPLFLSE
+658 TKLLT
-670 LREVLMSQAQRE
+670 LLMGKRI
-682 LLKNEKQKDQAKNRK
+682 LLA
-697 SYAGKKVLLVE
+697 E
-708 DNELNRE
+708 DNELNAE
-715 IATAI
+715 IAITI
-720 MKEMGL
+720 LEEEGL
-726 EVDTAE
+726 KVEWAE
-732 DGTDAVNIMSSA
+732 DGIKCLEMLKKVPEDY
-744 EGRKYDLIFMD
+744 YDMILMD
-755 IQMPKMDGYIATR
+755 IQMPNMDGYRTTE
-768 EIRTLNNHKCANI
+768 EIRSLPDKRAQI
-781 PIIAMTANA
+781 PIVAMTANV
-790 FEEDRKKAVKAG
+790 FDEDKKKAYEAG
-802 MNGHIA
+802 MNGYIA
-808 KPISADVIL
+808 KPIDTKAIFSTLGEIL
-817 ENLDQIFEG
+817 QEKSEN

>member
-71 MKQIVEKEYDIDNEQ
+71 MKRIVEKEYDIDNEQ

-321 DIRTPMNAIVGFTA
+321 DIRTPMNAIIGFA
-335 LATTHIGNT
+335 DLLEKH
-344 ELVLDYLNKIH
+344 LDDKKRVIDYISKIKH
-355 TSSQHLLSLINDVL
+355 SSSFLLSLINYVL
-369 DMSRIESGSVRIE
+369 EMARIESGKATLKTETGDLKNLVNTLNDVFEPSIE
-382 YTTVHLPDI
+382 EKKLQYTCNLKVENPYVHCDKTKLREI
-391 LHDLRT
+391 LLNVISNSIKYT
-397 IIQGSVHSKQQD
+397 PEGGSVTVDITEEGHDAEKKVSF
-409 LYIDTQDVIHEDII
+409 YRFTIEDT
-423 TDKLRLTQVLLN
+423 
-435 ICSNAVKFTPVGGM
+435 
-449 INIRVSEKPCR
+449 
-460 RDGYITVVFS
+460 
-470 VKDNGIGMSREFRK
+470 GIGMSKEYLPHIFEE
-484 HVFDSFSRE
+484 FSRE
-493 HTVTENGIGGTGL
+493 NTSTESKVIGTGL
-506 GMAITKNIVDM
+506 GLPIVKSLVDLM
-517 MDGTIQVESETGK
+517 GGTIEVSSEVTV
-530 GTEFTIMLECETS
+530 GTKT
-543 GETVKREP
+543 
-551 VPELKGARAL
+551 
-561 VVDDDAQTCMSVSRM
+561 
-576 LREIEMTADWTT
+576 
-588 SGKEAVLRAKEAYEQ
+588 
-603 NQEFK
+603 
-608 VYIIDWLMP
+608 
-617 DMNGIETVRRIRMV
+617 
-631 VGKEYPIIILTAYD
+631 IIILPFLVSEEECKNA
-645 WSDVEQEAREAGV
+645 VQEQQESTKLLA
-658 TAFVSKPLFLSE
+658 L
-670 LREVLMSQAQRE
+670 LMGKRI
-682 LLKNEKQKDQAKNRK
+682 LLA
-697 SYAGKKVLLVE
+697 E
-708 DNELNRE
+708 DNELNAE
-715 IATAI
+715 IAITI
-720 MKEMGL
+720 LEEEGL
-726 EVDTAE
+726 KVEWAE
-732 DGTDAVNIMSSA
+732 DGIKCLEMLKKVPEDY
-744 EGRKYDLIFMD
+744 YDMILMD
-755 IQMPKMDGYIATR
+755 IQMPNMDGYRTTE
-768 EIRTLNNHKCANI
+768 EIRSLPDKRAQI
-781 PIIAMTANA
+781 PIVAMTANV
-790 FEEDRKKAVKAG
+790 FDEDKKKAYEAG
-802 MNGHIA
+802 MNGYIA
-808 KPISADVIL
+808 KPIDTKAIFSTLGEIL
-817 ENLDQIFEG
+817 QEKSEN

>member
-71 MKQIVEKEYDIDNEQ
+71 MKRIVEKEYDIDNEQ

-121 EAAMGLDTL
+121 EAAMGLDMF

-187 MNWDNFIQEVE
+187 MNWDHFIQEVE

-314 FLFYMSH
+314 FLFNMSH
-321 DIRTPMNAIVGFTA
+321 DIRTPINAIIGFA
-335 LATTHIGNT
+335 DLLEKH
-344 ELVLDYLNKIH
+344 LDDKKRVLDYISKIKH
-355 TSSQHLLSLINDVL
+355 SSSFLLSLINYVL
-369 DMSRIESGSVRIE
+369 EMARIESGKATLKTETGDLKNLVNTLNDVFEPSIE
-382 YTTVHLPDI
+382 EKKLQYTCNLKVENPYVHCDKTKLREI
-391 LHDLRT
+391 LLNVISNSIKYT
-397 IIQGSVHSKQQD
+397 PEGGSVTVDITEEGHDAEKKVSF
-409 LYIDTQDVIHEDII
+409 YRFTIEDT
-423 TDKLRLTQVLLN
+423 
-435 ICSNAVKFTPVGGM
+435 
-449 INIRVSEKPCR
+449 
-460 RDGYITVVFS
+460 
-470 VKDNGIGMSREFRK
+470 GIGMSKEYLPHIFEE
-484 HVFDSFSRE
+484 FSRE
-493 HTVTENGIGGTGL
+493 NTSTESKVIGTGL
-506 GMAITKNIVDM
+506 GLPIVKSLVDLM
-517 MDGTIQVESETGK
+517 GGTIEVSSEVAV
-530 GTEFTIMLECETS
+530 GTKT
-543 GETVKREP
+543 
-551 VPELKGARAL
+551 
-561 VVDDDAQTCMSVSRM
+561 
-576 LREIEMTADWTT
+576 
-588 SGKEAVLRAKEAYEQ
+588 
-603 NQEFK
+603 
-608 VYIIDWLMP
+608 
-617 DMNGIETVRRIRMV
+617 
-631 VGKEYPIIILTAYD
+631 IIILPFLVSEEECKDA
-645 WSDVEQEAREAGV
+645 VQEQQESTKLLA
-658 TAFVSKPLFLSE
+658 L
-670 LREVLMSQAQRE
+670 LMGKRI
-682 LLKNEKQKDQAKNRK
+682 LLA
-697 SYAGKKVLLVE
+697 E
-708 DNELNRE
+708 DNELNAE
-715 IATAI
+715 IAITI
-720 MKEMGL
+720 LEEEGL
-726 EVDTAE
+726 KVEWAE
-732 DGTDAVNIMSSA
+732 DGIKCLEMIKKVPEDY
-744 EGRKYDLIFMD
+744 YDMILMD
-755 IQMPKMDGYIATR
+755 IQMPNMDGYRTTE
-768 EIRTLNNHKCANI
+768 EIRSLPDKRAQI
-781 PIIAMTANA
+781 PIVAMTANV
-790 FEEDRKKAVKAG
+790 FDEDKKKAYEAG
-802 MNGHIA
+802 MNGYIA
-808 KPISADVIL
+808 KPIDTKAIFSTLGEIL
-817 ENLDQIFEG
+817 QGKSEN

>member
-71 MKQIVEKEYDIDNEQ
+71 MKRIVEKEYDIDNEQ

-121 EAAMGLDTL
+121 EAAMGLDML

-314 FLFYMSH
+314 FLFYVSH
-321 DIRTPMNAIVGFTA
+321 DIRTPMNAIIGFA
-335 LATTHIGNT
+335 DLLEKH
-344 ELVLDYLNKIH
+344 LDDKKRVIDYISKIKH
-355 TSSQHLLSLINDVL
+355 SSSFLLSLINYVL
-369 DMSRIESGSVRIE
+369 EMARIESGKATLKTETGDLKNLVNTLNDVFEPSIE
-382 YTTVHLPDI
+382 EKKLQYTCNLKVENPYVHCDKTKLREI
-391 LHDLRT
+391 LLNVISNSIKYT
-397 IIQGSVHSKQQD
+397 PEGGSVTVDITEEGHDAEKKVSF
-409 LYIDTQDVIHEDII
+409 YRFTIEDT
-423 TDKLRLTQVLLN
+423 
-435 ICSNAVKFTPVGGM
+435 
-449 INIRVSEKPCR
+449 
-460 RDGYITVVFS
+460 
-470 VKDNGIGMSREFRK
+470 GIGMSKEYLPHIFEE
-484 HVFDSFSRE
+484 FSRE
-493 HTVTENGIGGTGL
+493 NTSTESKVIGTGL
-506 GMAITKNIVDM
+506 GLPIVKSLVDLM
-517 MDGTIQVESETGK
+517 GGTIEVSSEVAV
-530 GTEFTIMLECETS
+530 GTKT
-543 GETVKREP
+543 
-551 VPELKGARAL
+551 
-561 VVDDDAQTCMSVSRM
+561 
-576 LREIEMTADWTT
+576 
-588 SGKEAVLRAKEAYEQ
+588 
-603 NQEFK
+603 
-608 VYIIDWLMP
+608 
-617 DMNGIETVRRIRMV
+617 
-631 VGKEYPIIILTAYD
+631 IIILPFLVSEEECKDA
-645 WSDVEQEAREAGV
+645 VQEQQESTKLLA
-658 TAFVSKPLFLSE
+658 L
-670 LREVLMSQAQRE
+670 LMGKRI
-682 LLKNEKQKDQAKNRK
+682 LLA
-697 SYAGKKVLLVE
+697 E
-708 DNELNRE
+708 DNELNAE
-715 IATAI
+715 IAITI
-720 MKEMGL
+720 LEEEGL
-726 EVDTAE
+726 KVEWAE
-732 DGTDAVNIMSSA
+732 DGIKCLEMLKKVPEDY
-744 EGRKYDLIFMD
+744 YDMILMD
-755 IQMPKMDGYIATR
+755 IQMPNMDGYRTTE
-768 EIRTLNNHKCANI
+768 EIRSLPDKRAQI
-781 PIIAMTANA
+781 PIVAMTANV
-790 FEEDRKKAVKAG
+790 FDEDKKKAYEAG
-802 MNGHIA
+802 MNGYIA
-808 KPISADVIL
+808 KPIDTKAIFSTLGEIL
-817 ENLDQIFEG
+817 QEKSEN

>member
-71 MKQIVEKEYDIDNEQ
+71 MKRIVEKEYDIDNEQ

-219 EKIVID
+219 EKIIID

-321 DIRTPMNAIVGFTA
+321 DIRTPMNAFIGFA
-335 LATTHIGNT
+335 DLLEKH
-344 ELVLDYLNKIH
+344 LDDKKRVIDYISKIKH
-355 TSSQHLLSLINDVL
+355 SSSFLLSLINYVL
-369 DMSRIESGSVRIE
+369 EMARIESGKATLKTETGDLKNLVNTLNDVFEPSIE
-382 YTTVHLPDI
+382 EKKLQYTCNLKVENPYVHCDKTKLREI
-391 LHDLRT
+391 LLNVISNSIKYT
-397 IIQGSVHSKQQD
+397 PEGGSVTVDITEEGHDAEKKVSF
-409 LYIDTQDVIHEDII
+409 YRFTIEDT
-423 TDKLRLTQVLLN
+423 
-435 ICSNAVKFTPVGGM
+435 
-449 INIRVSEKPCR
+449 
-460 RDGYITVVFS
+460 
-470 VKDNGIGMSREFRK
+470 GIGMSKEYLPHIFEE
-484 HVFDSFSRE
+484 FSRE
-493 HTVTENGIGGTGL
+493 NTSTESKVIGTGL
-506 GMAITKNIVDM
+506 GLPIVKSLVDLM
-517 MDGTIQVESETGK
+517 GGTIEVSSEVTV
-530 GTEFTIMLECETS
+530 GTKT
-543 GETVKREP
+543 
-551 VPELKGARAL
+551 
-561 VVDDDAQTCMSVSRM
+561 
-576 LREIEMTADWTT
+576 
-588 SGKEAVLRAKEAYEQ
+588 
-603 NQEFK
+603 
-608 VYIIDWLMP
+608 
-617 DMNGIETVRRIRMV
+617 
-631 VGKEYPIIILTAYD
+631 IIILPFLVSEEECKNA
-645 WSDVEQEAREAGV
+645 VQEQQESTKLLA
-658 TAFVSKPLFLSE
+658 L
-670 LREVLMSQAQRE
+670 LMGKRI
-682 LLKNEKQKDQAKNRK
+682 LLA
-697 SYAGKKVLLVE
+697 E
-708 DNELNRE
+708 DNELNAE
-715 IATAI
+715 IAITI
-720 MKEMGL
+720 LEEEGL
-726 EVDTAE
+726 KVEWAE
-732 DGTDAVNIMSSA
+732 DGIKCLEMLKKVPEDY
-744 EGRKYDLIFMD
+744 YDMILMD
-755 IQMPKMDGYIATR
+755 IQMPNMDGYRTTE
-768 EIRTLNNHKCANI
+768 EIKSLPDKRAQI
-781 PIIAMTANA
+781 PIVAMTANV
-790 FEEDRKKAVKAG
+790 FDEDKKKAYEAG
-802 MNGHIA
+802 MNGYIA
-808 KPISADVIL
+808 KPIDTKAIFSTLGEIL
-817 ENLDQIFEG
+817 QEKSEN

>member
-159 GTGALLFDPAYIT
+159 GTGALLFDPAYIM

-203 EAGYDYQIWKK
+203 EAGYGYQIWKK

-219 EKIVID
+219 EKIIID

-321 DIRTPMNAIVGFTA
+321 DIRTPMNAIIGFA
-335 LATTHIGNT
+335 DLLEKH
-344 ELVLDYLNKIH
+344 LDDKKRVIDYISKIKH
-355 TSSQHLLSLINDVL
+355 SSSFLLSLINYVL
-369 DMSRIESGSVRIE
+369 EMARIESGKATLKTETGDLKNLVNTLNDVFEPSIE
-382 YTTVHLPDI
+382 EKKLQYTCNLKVENPYVHCDKTKLREI
-391 LHDLRT
+391 LLNVISNSIKYT
-397 IIQGSVHSKQQD
+397 PEGGSVTVDITEEGHDAEKKVSF
-409 LYIDTQDVIHEDII
+409 YRFTIEDT
-423 TDKLRLTQVLLN
+423 
-435 ICSNAVKFTPVGGM
+435 
-449 INIRVSEKPCR
+449 
-460 RDGYITVVFS
+460 
-470 VKDNGIGMSREFRK
+470 GIGMSKEYLPHIFEEFIRENT
-484 HVFDSFSRE
+484 S
-493 HTVTENGIGGTGL
+493 TESKVIGTGL
-506 GMAITKNIVDM
+506 GLPIVKSLVDLM
-517 MDGTIQVESETGK
+517 GGTIEVSSEVTV
-530 GTEFTIMLECETS
+530 GTKT
-543 GETVKREP
+543 
-551 VPELKGARAL
+551 
-561 VVDDDAQTCMSVSRM
+561 
-576 LREIEMTADWTT
+576 
-588 SGKEAVLRAKEAYEQ
+588 
-603 NQEFK
+603 
-608 VYIIDWLMP
+608 
-617 DMNGIETVRRIRMV
+617 
-631 VGKEYPIIILTAYD
+631 IIILPFLVSEEECKNA
-645 WSDVEQEAREAGV
+645 VQEQQES
-658 TAFVSKPLFLSE
+658 TKLLT
-670 LREVLMSQAQRE
+670 LLMGKRI
-682 LLKNEKQKDQAKNRK
+682 LLA
-697 SYAGKKVLLVE
+697 E
-708 DNELNRE
+708 DNELNAE
-715 IATAI
+715 IAITI
-720 MKEMGL
+720 LEEEGL
-726 EVDTAE
+726 KVEWAE
-732 DGTDAVNIMSSA
+732 DGIKCLEMLKKVPEDY
-744 EGRKYDLIFMD
+744 YDMILMD
-755 IQMPKMDGYIATR
+755 IQMPNMDGYRTTE
-768 EIRTLNNHKCANI
+768 EIRSLPDKRAQI
-781 PIIAMTANA
+781 PIVAMTANV
-790 FEEDRKKAVKAG
+790 FDEDKKKAYEAG
-802 MNGHIA
+802 MNGYIA
-808 KPISADVIL
+808 KPIDTKAIFSTLGEIL
-817 ENLDQIFEG
+817 QEKSEN

>member
-71 MKQIVEKEYDIDNEQ
+71 MKRIVEKEYDIDNEQ

-121 EAAMGLDTL
+121 EAAMGLDML

-321 DIRTPMNAIVGFTA
+321 DIRTPMNAIIGFA
-335 LATTHIGNT
+335 DLLEKH
-344 ELVLDYLNKIH
+344 LDDKKRVIDYISKIKH
-355 TSSQHLLSLINDVL
+355 SSSFLLSLINYVL
-369 DMSRIESGSVRIE
+369 EMARIESGKATLKTETGDLKNLVNTLNDVFEPSIE
-382 YTTVHLPDI
+382 EKKLQYTCNLKVENPYVHCDKTKLREI
-391 LHDLRT
+391 LLNVISNSIKYT
-397 IIQGSVHSKQQD
+397 PEGGSVTVDITEEGHDAEKKVSF
-409 LYIDTQDVIHEDII
+409 YRFTIEDT
-423 TDKLRLTQVLLN
+423 
-435 ICSNAVKFTPVGGM
+435 
-449 INIRVSEKPCR
+449 
-460 RDGYITVVFS
+460 
-470 VKDNGIGMSREFRK
+470 GIGMSKEYLPHIFEE
-484 HVFDSFSRE
+484 FSRE
-493 HTVTENGIGGTGL
+493 NTSTESKVIGTGL
-506 GMAITKNIVDM
+506 GLPIVKSLVDLM
-517 MDGTIQVESETGK
+517 GGTIEVSSEVAV
-530 GTEFTIMLECETS
+530 GTKT
-543 GETVKREP
+543 
-551 VPELKGARAL
+551 
-561 VVDDDAQTCMSVSRM
+561 
-576 LREIEMTADWTT
+576 
-588 SGKEAVLRAKEAYEQ
+588 
-603 NQEFK
+603 
-608 VYIIDWLMP
+608 
-617 DMNGIETVRRIRMV
+617 
-631 VGKEYPIIILTAYD
+631 IIILPFLVSEEECKDA
-645 WSDVEQEAREAGV
+645 VQEQQESTKLLA
-658 TAFVSKPLFLSE
+658 L
-670 LREVLMSQAQRE
+670 LMGKRI
-682 LLKNEKQKDQAKNRK
+682 LLA
-697 SYAGKKVLLVE
+697 E
-708 DNELNRE
+708 DNELNAE
-715 IATAI
+715 IAITI
-720 MKEMGL
+720 LEEEGL
-726 EVDTAE
+726 KVEWAE
-732 DGTDAVNIMSSA
+732 DGIKCLEMLKKVPEDY
-744 EGRKYDLIFMD
+744 YDMILMD
-755 IQMPKMDGYIATR
+755 IQMPNMDGYRTTE
-768 EIRTLNNHKCANI
+768 EIRSLPDKRAQI
-781 PIIAMTANA
+781 PIVAMTANV
-790 FEEDRKKAVKAG
+790 FDEDKKKAYEAG
-802 MNGHIA
+802 MNGYIA
-808 KPISADVIL
+808 KPIDTKEIFSTLGEIL
-817 ENLDQIFEG
+817 QEKSEN

>member
-71 MKQIVEKEYDIDNEQ
+71 MKRIVEKEYDIDNEQ

-121 EAAMGLDTL
+121 EAAMGLDML

-159 GTGALLFDPAYIT
+159 GTGALLLDPAYIT

-321 DIRTPMNAIVGFTA
+321 DIRTPMNAIIGFA
-335 LATTHIGNT
+335 DLLEKH
-344 ELVLDYLNKIH
+344 LDDKKRVIDYISKIKH
-355 TSSQHLLSLINDVL
+355 SSSFLLSLINYVL
-369 DMSRIESGSVRIE
+369 EMARIESGKATLKTETGDLKNLVNTLNDVFEPSIE
-382 YTTVHLPDI
+382 EKKLQYTCNLKVENPYVHCDKTKLREI
-391 LHDLRT
+391 LLNVISNSIKYT
-397 IIQGSVHSKQQD
+397 PEGGSVTVDITEEGHDAEKKVSF
-409 LYIDTQDVIHEDII
+409 YRFTIEDT
-423 TDKLRLTQVLLN
+423 
-435 ICSNAVKFTPVGGM
+435 
-449 INIRVSEKPCR
+449 
-460 RDGYITVVFS
+460 
-470 VKDNGIGMSREFRK
+470 GIGMSKEYLPHIFEE
-484 HVFDSFSRE
+484 FSRE
-493 HTVTENGIGGTGL
+493 NTSTESKVIGTGL
-506 GMAITKNIVDM
+506 GLPIVKSLVDLM
-517 MDGTIQVESETGK
+517 GGTIEVSSEVAV
-530 GTEFTIMLECETS
+530 GTKT
-543 GETVKREP
+543 
-551 VPELKGARAL
+551 
-561 VVDDDAQTCMSVSRM
+561 
-576 LREIEMTADWTT
+576 
-588 SGKEAVLRAKEAYEQ
+588 
-603 NQEFK
+603 
-608 VYIIDWLMP
+608 
-617 DMNGIETVRRIRMV
+617 
-631 VGKEYPIIILTAYD
+631 IIILPFLVSEEECKDA
-645 WSDVEQEAREAGV
+645 VQEQQESTKLLA
-658 TAFVSKPLFLSE
+658 L
-670 LREVLMSQAQRE
+670 LMGKRI
-682 LLKNEKQKDQAKNRK
+682 LLA
-697 SYAGKKVLLVE
+697 E
-708 DNELNRE
+708 DNELNAE
-715 IATAI
+715 IAITI
-720 MKEMGL
+720 LEEEGL
-726 EVDTAE
+726 KVEWAE
-732 DGTDAVNIMSSA
+732 DGIKCLEMIKKVPEDY
-744 EGRKYDLIFMD
+744 YDMILMD
-755 IQMPKMDGYIATR
+755 IQMPNMDGYRTTE
-768 EIRTLNNHKCANI
+768 EIRSLPDKRAQI
-781 PIIAMTANA
+781 PIVAMTANV
-790 FEEDRKKAVKAG
+790 FDEDKKKAYEAG
-802 MNGHIA
+802 MNGYIA
-808 KPISADVIL
+808 KPIDTKAIFSTLGEIL
-817 ENLDQIFEG
+817 QEKSEN

>member
-71 MKQIVEKEYDIDNEQ
+71 MKRIVEKEYDIDNEQ

-121 EAAMGLDTL
+121 EAAMGLDML
-130 QNPARKKE
+130 QNPERKKE
-138 ARLARLSGEYTI
+138 ARLARRSGEYTI

-159 GTGALLFDPAYIT
+159 GTGALLLDPAYIT

-321 DIRTPMNAIVGFTA
+321 DIRTPMNAIIGFA
-335 LATTHIGNT
+335 DLLEKH
-344 ELVLDYLNKIH
+344 LDDKKRVIDYISKIKH
-355 TSSQHLLSLINDVL
+355 SSSFLLSLINYVL
-369 DMSRIESGSVRIE
+369 EMARIESGKATLKTETGDLKNLVNTLNDVFEPSIE
-382 YTTVHLPDI
+382 EKKLQYTCNLKVENPYVHCDKTKLREI
-391 LHDLRT
+391 LLNVISNSIKYT
-397 IIQGSVHSKQQD
+397 PEGGSVTVDITEEGHDAEKKVSF
-409 LYIDTQDVIHEDII
+409 YRFTIEDT
-423 TDKLRLTQVLLN
+423 
-435 ICSNAVKFTPVGGM
+435 
-449 INIRVSEKPCR
+449 
-460 RDGYITVVFS
+460 
-470 VKDNGIGMSREFRK
+470 GIGMSKEYLPHIFEE
-484 HVFDSFSRE
+484 FSRE
-493 HTVTENGIGGTGL
+493 NTSTESKVIGTGL
-506 GMAITKNIVDM
+506 GLPIVKSLVDLM
-517 MDGTIQVESETGK
+517 GGTIEVSSEVAV
-530 GTEFTIMLECETS
+530 GTKT
-543 GETVKREP
+543 
-551 VPELKGARAL
+551 
-561 VVDDDAQTCMSVSRM
+561 
-576 LREIEMTADWTT
+576 
-588 SGKEAVLRAKEAYEQ
+588 
-603 NQEFK
+603 
-608 VYIIDWLMP
+608 
-617 DMNGIETVRRIRMV
+617 
-631 VGKEYPIIILTAYD
+631 IIILPFLVSEEECKNA
-645 WSDVEQEAREAGV
+645 VQEQQESTKLLA
-658 TAFVSKPLFLSE
+658 L
-670 LREVLMSQAQRE
+670 LMGKRI
-682 LLKNEKQKDQAKNRK
+682 LLA
-697 SYAGKKVLLVE
+697 E
-708 DNELNRE
+708 DNELNAE
-715 IATAI
+715 IAITI
-720 MKEMGL
+720 LEEEGL
-726 EVDTAE
+726 KVEWAE
-732 DGTDAVNIMSSA
+732 DGIKCLEMLKKVPEDY
-744 EGRKYDLIFMD
+744 YDMILMD
-755 IQMPKMDGYIATR
+755 IQMPNMDGYRTTE
-768 EIRTLNNHKCANI
+768 EIRSLPDKRAQI
-781 PIIAMTANA
+781 PIVAMTANV
-790 FEEDRKKAVKAG
+790 FDEDKKKAYEAG
-802 MNGHIA
+802 MNGYIA
-808 KPISADVIL
+808 KPIDTKAIFSTLGEIL
-817 ENLDQIFEG
+817 QEKSEN

>member
-203 EAGYDYQIWKK
+203 ETGYGYQIWKK

-219 EKIVID
+219 EKIIID

-321 DIRTPMNAIVGFTA
+321 DIRTPMNAIIGFA
-335 LATTHIGNT
+335 DLLEKH
-344 ELVLDYLNKIH
+344 LDDKKRVIDYISKIKH
-355 TSSQHLLSLINDVL
+355 SSSFLLSLINYVL
-369 DMSRIESGSVRIE
+369 EMARIESGKATLKTETGDLKNLVNTLNDVFEPSIE
-382 YTTVHLPDI
+382 EKKLQYTCNLKVENPYVHCDKTKLREI
-391 LHDLRT
+391 LLNVISNSIKYT
-397 IIQGSVHSKQQD
+397 PEGGSVTVDITEEGHDAEKKVSF
-409 LYIDTQDVIHEDII
+409 YRFTIEDT
-423 TDKLRLTQVLLN
+423 
-435 ICSNAVKFTPVGGM
+435 
-449 INIRVSEKPCR
+449 
-460 RDGYITVVFS
+460 
-470 VKDNGIGMSREFRK
+470 GIGMSKEYLPHIFEE
-484 HVFDSFSRE
+484 FSRE
-493 HTVTENGIGGTGL
+493 NTSTESKVIGTGL
-506 GMAITKNIVDM
+506 GLPIVKSLVDLM
-517 MDGTIQVESETGK
+517 GGTIEVSSEVTV
-530 GTEFTIMLECETS
+530 GTKT
-543 GETVKREP
+543 
-551 VPELKGARAL
+551 
-561 VVDDDAQTCMSVSRM
+561 
-576 LREIEMTADWTT
+576 
-588 SGKEAVLRAKEAYEQ
+588 
-603 NQEFK
+603 
-608 VYIIDWLMP
+608 
-617 DMNGIETVRRIRMV
+617 
-631 VGKEYPIIILTAYD
+631 IIILPFLVSEEECKNA
-645 WSDVEQEAREAGV
+645 VQEQQES
-658 TAFVSKPLFLSE
+658 TKLLT
-670 LREVLMSQAQRE
+670 LLMGKRI
-682 LLKNEKQKDQAKNRK
+682 LLA
-697 SYAGKKVLLVE
+697 E
-708 DNELNRE
+708 DNELNAE
-715 IATAI
+715 IAITI
-720 MKEMGL
+720 LEEEGL
-726 EVDTAE
+726 KVEWAE
-732 DGTDAVNIMSSA
+732 DGIKCLEMLKKVPEDY
-744 EGRKYDLIFMD
+744 YDMILMD
-755 IQMPKMDGYIATR
+755 IQMPNMDGYRTTE
-768 EIRTLNNHKCANI
+768 EIRSLPDKRAQI
-781 PIIAMTANA
+781 PIVAMTANV
-790 FEEDRKKAVKAG
+790 FDEDKKKAYEAG
-802 MNGHIA
+802 MNGYIA
-808 KPISADVIL
+808 KPIDTKAIFSTLGEIL
-817 ENLDQIFEG
+817 QEKSEN

>member
-203 EAGYDYQIWKK
+203 EAGYGYQIWKK

-219 EKIVID
+219 EKIIID

-321 DIRTPMNAIVGFTA
+321 DIRTPMNAIIGFA
-335 LATTHIGNT
+335 DLLEKH
-344 ELVLDYLNKIH
+344 LDDKKRVIDYISKIKH
-355 TSSQHLLSLINDVL
+355 SSSFLLSLINYVL
-369 DMSRIESGSVRIE
+369 EMARIESGKATLKTETGDLKNLVNTLNDVFEPSIE
-382 YTTVHLPDI
+382 EKKLQYTCNLKVENPYVHCDKTKLREI
-391 LHDLRT
+391 LLNVISNSIKYT
-397 IIQGSVHSKQQD
+397 PEGGSVTVDITEEGHDAEKKVSF
-409 LYIDTQDVIHEDII
+409 YRFTIEDT
-423 TDKLRLTQVLLN
+423 
-435 ICSNAVKFTPVGGM
+435 
-449 INIRVSEKPCR
+449 
-460 RDGYITVVFS
+460 
-470 VKDNGIGMSREFRK
+470 GIGMSKEYLPHIFEE
-484 HVFDSFSRE
+484 FSRE
-493 HTVTENGIGGTGL
+493 NTSTESKVIGTGL
-506 GMAITKNIVDM
+506 GLPIVKSLVDLM
-517 MDGTIQVESETGK
+517 GGTIEVSSEVTV
-530 GTEFTIMLECETS
+530 GTKT
-543 GETVKREP
+543 
-551 VPELKGARAL
+551 
-561 VVDDDAQTCMSVSRM
+561 
-576 LREIEMTADWTT
+576 
-588 SGKEAVLRAKEAYEQ
+588 
-603 NQEFK
+603 
-608 VYIIDWLMP
+608 
-617 DMNGIETVRRIRMV
+617 
-631 VGKEYPIIILTAYD
+631 IIILPFLVSEEECKNA
-645 WSDVEQEAREAGV
+645 VQEQQESTKLLA
-658 TAFVSKPLFLSE
+658 L
-670 LREVLMSQAQRE
+670 LMGKRI
-682 LLKNEKQKDQAKNRK
+682 LLA
-697 SYAGKKVLLVE
+697 E
-708 DNELNRE
+708 DNELNAE
-715 IATAI
+715 IAITI
-720 MKEMGL
+720 LEEEGL
-726 EVDTAE
+726 KVEWAE
-732 DGTDAVNIMSSA
+732 DGIKCLEMLKKVPEDY
-744 EGRKYDLIFMD
+744 YDMILMD
-755 IQMPKMDGYIATR
+755 IQMPNMDGYRTTE
-768 EIRTLNNHKCANI
+768 EIKSLPDKRAQI
-781 PIIAMTANA
+781 PIVAMTANV
-790 FEEDRKKAVKAG
+790 FDEDKKKAYEAG
-802 MNGHIA
+802 MNGYIA
-808 KPISADVIL
+808 KPIDTKAIFSTLGEIL
-817 ENLDQIFEG
+817 QEKSEN

>member
-1 MDQKRKM
+1 MDQKRNM

-71 MKQIVEKEYDIDNEQ
+71 MKRIVEKEYDIDNEQ
-86 FDKLA
+86 FDRLA

-121 EAAMGLDTL
+121 EAAMGLDML
-130 QNPARKKE
+130 QNSARKKE

-321 DIRTPMNAIVGFTA
+321 DIRTPMNAIIGFA
-335 LATTHIGNT
+335 DLLEKH
-344 ELVLDYLNKIH
+344 LDDKKRVIDYISKIKH
-355 TSSQHLLSLINDVL
+355 SSSFLLSLINYVL
-369 DMSRIESGSVRIE
+369 EMARIESGKATLKTETGDLKNLVNTLNDVFEPSIE
-382 YTTVHLPDI
+382 EKKLQYTCNLKVENPYVHCDKTKLREI
-391 LHDLRT
+391 LLNVISNSIKYT
-397 IIQGSVHSKQQD
+397 PEGGSVTVDITEEGHDAEKKVSF
-409 LYIDTQDVIHEDII
+409 YRFTIEDT
-423 TDKLRLTQVLLN
+423 
-435 ICSNAVKFTPVGGM
+435 
-449 INIRVSEKPCR
+449 
-460 RDGYITVVFS
+460 
-470 VKDNGIGMSREFRK
+470 GIGMSKEYLPHIFEE
-484 HVFDSFSRE
+484 FSRE
-493 HTVTENGIGGTGL
+493 NTSTESKVIGTGL
-506 GMAITKNIVDM
+506 GLPIVKSLVDLM
-517 MDGTIQVESETGK
+517 GGTIEVSSEVAV
-530 GTEFTIMLECETS
+530 GTKT
-543 GETVKREP
+543 
-551 VPELKGARAL
+551 
-561 VVDDDAQTCMSVSRM
+561 
-576 LREIEMTADWTT
+576 
-588 SGKEAVLRAKEAYEQ
+588 
-603 NQEFK
+603 
-608 VYIIDWLMP
+608 
-617 DMNGIETVRRIRMV
+617 
-631 VGKEYPIIILTAYD
+631 IIILPFLVSEEECKDA
-645 WSDVEQEAREAGV
+645 VQEQQESTKLLA
-658 TAFVSKPLFLSE
+658 L
-670 LREVLMSQAQRE
+670 LMGKRI
-682 LLKNEKQKDQAKNRK
+682 LLA
-697 SYAGKKVLLVE
+697 E
-708 DNELNRE
+708 DNELNAE
-715 IATAI
+715 IAFTI
-720 MKEMGL
+720 LEEEGL
-726 EVDTAE
+726 KVEWAE
-732 DGTDAVNIMSSA
+732 DGIKCLEMIKKVPEDH
-744 EGRKYDLIFMD
+744 YDMILMD
-755 IQMPKMDGYIATR
+755 IQMPNMDGYRTTE
-768 EIRTLNNHKCANI
+768 EIRSLPDKRAQI
-781 PIIAMTANA
+781 PIVAMTANV
-790 FEEDRKKAVKAG
+790 FDEDKKKAYEAG
-802 MNGHIA
+802 MNGYIA
-808 KPISADVIL
+808 KPIDTKAIFSTLGEIL
-817 ENLDQIFEG
+817 QEKSEN

>member
-321 DIRTPMNAIVGFTA
+321 DIRTPMNAIIGFA
-335 LATTHIGNT
+335 DLLEKH
-344 ELVLDYLNKIH
+344 LDDKKRVIDYISKIKH
-355 TSSQHLLSLINDVL
+355 SSSFLLSLINYVL
-369 DMSRIESGSVRIE
+369 EMARIESGKATLKTETGDLKNLVNTLNDVFEPSIE
-382 YTTVHLPDI
+382 EKKLQYTCNLKVENPYVHCDKTKLREI
-391 LHDLRT
+391 LLNVISNSIKYT
-397 IIQGSVHSKQQD
+397 PEGGSVTVDITEEGHDAEKKVSF
-409 LYIDTQDVIHEDII
+409 YRFTIEDT
-423 TDKLRLTQVLLN
+423 
-435 ICSNAVKFTPVGGM
+435 
-449 INIRVSEKPCR
+449 
-460 RDGYITVVFS
+460 
-470 VKDNGIGMSREFRK
+470 GIGMSKEYLPHIFEE
-484 HVFDSFSRE
+484 FSRE
-493 HTVTENGIGGTGL
+493 NTSTESKVIGTGL
-506 GMAITKNIVDM
+506 GLPIVKSLVDLM
-517 MDGTIQVESETGK
+517 GGTIEVSSEVTV
-530 GTEFTIMLECETS
+530 GTKT
-543 GETVKREP
+543 
-551 VPELKGARAL
+551 
-561 VVDDDAQTCMSVSRM
+561 
-576 LREIEMTADWTT
+576 
-588 SGKEAVLRAKEAYEQ
+588 
-603 NQEFK
+603 
-608 VYIIDWLMP
+608 
-617 DMNGIETVRRIRMV
+617 
-631 VGKEYPIIILTAYD
+631 IIILPFLVSEEECKNA
-645 WSDVEQEAREAGV
+645 VQEQQESTKLLA
-658 TAFVSKPLFLSE
+658 L
-670 LREVLMSQAQRE
+670 LMGKRI
-682 LLKNEKQKDQAKNRK
+682 LLA
-697 SYAGKKVLLVE
+697 E
-708 DNELNRE
+708 DNELNAE
-715 IATAI
+715 IAITI
-720 MKEMGL
+720 LEEEGL
-726 EVDTAE
+726 KVEWAE
-732 DGTDAVNIMSSA
+732 DGIKCLEMIKKVPEDY
-744 EGRKYDLIFMD
+744 YDMILMD
-755 IQMPKMDGYIATR
+755 IQMPNMDGYRTTE
-768 EIRTLNNHKCANI
+768 EIRSLPDKRAQI
-781 PIIAMTANA
+781 PIVAMTANV
-790 FEEDRKKAVKAG
+790 FDEDKKKAYEAG
-802 MNGHIA
+802 MNGYIA
-808 KPISADVIL
+808 KPIDTKAIFSTLGEIL
-817 ENLDQIFEG
+817 QEKSEN

>member
-321 DIRTPMNAIVGFTA
+321 DIRTPMNAIIGFA
-335 LATTHIGNT
+335 DFLEKH
-344 ELVLDYLNKIH
+344 LDDKKRVIDYISKIKH
-355 TSSQHLLSLINDVL
+355 SSSFLLSLINYVL
-369 DMSRIESGSVRIE
+369 EMARIESGKATLKTETGDLKNLVNTLNDVFEPSIE
-382 YTTVHLPDI
+382 EKKLQYTCNLKVENPYVHCDKTKLREI
-391 LHDLRT
+391 LLNVISNSIKYT
-397 IIQGSVHSKQQD
+397 PEGGSVTVDITEEGHDAEKKVSF
-409 LYIDTQDVIHEDII
+409 YRFTIEDT
-423 TDKLRLTQVLLN
+423 
-435 ICSNAVKFTPVGGM
+435 
-449 INIRVSEKPCR
+449 
-460 RDGYITVVFS
+460 
-470 VKDNGIGMSREFRK
+470 GIGMSKEYLPHIFEE
-484 HVFDSFSRE
+484 FSRE
-493 HTVTENGIGGTGL
+493 NTSTESKVIGTGL
-506 GMAITKNIVDM
+506 GLPIVKSLVDLM
-517 MDGTIQVESETGK
+517 GGTIEVSSEVTV
-530 GTEFTIMLECETS
+530 GTKT
-543 GETVKREP
+543 
-551 VPELKGARAL
+551 
-561 VVDDDAQTCMSVSRM
+561 
-576 LREIEMTADWTT
+576 
-588 SGKEAVLRAKEAYEQ
+588 
-603 NQEFK
+603 
-608 VYIIDWLMP
+608 
-617 DMNGIETVRRIRMV
+617 
-631 VGKEYPIIILTAYD
+631 IIILPFLVSEEECKNA
-645 WSDVEQEAREAGV
+645 VQEQQESTKLLA
-658 TAFVSKPLFLSE
+658 L
-670 LREVLMSQAQRE
+670 LMGKRI
-682 LLKNEKQKDQAKNRK
+682 LLA
-697 SYAGKKVLLVE
+697 E
-708 DNELNRE
+708 DNELNAE
-715 IATAI
+715 IAITI
-720 MKEMGL
+720 LEEEGL
-726 EVDTAE
+726 KVEWAE
-732 DGTDAVNIMSSA
+732 DGIKCLEMLKKVPEDY
-744 EGRKYDLIFMD
+744 YDMILMD
-755 IQMPKMDGYIATR
+755 IQMPNMDGYRTTE
-768 EIRTLNNHKCANI
+768 EIRSLPDKRAQI
-781 PIIAMTANA
+781 PIVAMTANV
-790 FEEDRKKAVKAG
+790 FDEDKKKAYEAG
-802 MNGHIA
+802 MNGYIA
-808 KPISADVIL
+808 KPIDTKAIFSTLGEIL
-817 ENLDQIFEG
+817 QEKSEN

>member
-71 MKQIVEKEYDIDNEQ
+71 MKRIVEKEYDIDNEQ

-121 EAAMGLDTL
+121 EAAMGLDML

-321 DIRTPMNAIVGFTA
+321 DIRTPMNAIIGFA
-335 LATTHIGNT
+335 DLLEKH
-344 ELVLDYLNKIH
+344 LDDKKRVIDYISKIKH
-355 TSSQHLLSLINDVL
+355 SSSFLLSLINYVL
-369 DMSRIESGSVRIE
+369 EMARIESGKATLKTETGDLKNLVNTLNDVFEPSIE
-382 YTTVHLPDI
+382 EKKLQYTCNLKVENPYVHCDKTKLREI
-391 LHDLRT
+391 LLNVISNSIKYT
-397 IIQGSVHSKQQD
+397 PEGGSVTVDITEEGHDAEKKVSF
-409 LYIDTQDVIHEDII
+409 YRFTIEDT
-423 TDKLRLTQVLLN
+423 
-435 ICSNAVKFTPVGGM
+435 
-449 INIRVSEKPCR
+449 
-460 RDGYITVVFS
+460 
-470 VKDNGIGMSREFRK
+470 GIGMSKEYLPHIFEE
-484 HVFDSFSRE
+484 FSRE
-493 HTVTENGIGGTGL
+493 NTSTESKVIGTGL
-506 GMAITKNIVDM
+506 GLPIVKSLVDLM
-517 MDGTIQVESETGK
+517 GGTIEVSSEVAV
-530 GTEFTIMLECETS
+530 GTKT
-543 GETVKREP
+543 
-551 VPELKGARAL
+551 
-561 VVDDDAQTCMSVSRM
+561 
-576 LREIEMTADWTT
+576 
-588 SGKEAVLRAKEAYEQ
+588 
-603 NQEFK
+603 
-608 VYIIDWLMP
+608 
-617 DMNGIETVRRIRMV
+617 
-631 VGKEYPIIILTAYD
+631 IIILPFLVSEEECKDA
-645 WSDVEQEAREAGV
+645 VQEQQESTKLLA
-658 TAFVSKPLFLSE
+658 L
-670 LREVLMSQAQRE
+670 LMGKRI
-682 LLKNEKQKDQAKNRK
+682 LLA
-697 SYAGKKVLLVE
+697 E
-708 DNELNRE
+708 DNELNAE
-715 IATAI
+715 IAITI
-720 MKEMGL
+720 LEEEGL
-726 EVDTAE
+726 KVEWAE
-732 DGTDAVNIMSSA
+732 DGIKCLEMLKKVPEDY
-744 EGRKYDLIFMD
+744 YDMILID
-755 IQMPKMDGYIATR
+755 IQMPNMDGYRTTE
-768 EIRTLNNHKCANI
+768 EIRSLPDKRAQI
-781 PIIAMTANA
+781 PIVAMTANV
-790 FEEDRKKAVKAG
+790 FDEDKKKAYEAG
-802 MNGHIA
+802 MNGYIA
-808 KPISADVIL
+808 KPIDTKAIFSTLGEIL
-817 ENLDQIFEG
+817 QEKSEN

>member
-71 MKQIVEKEYDIDNEQ
+71 MKRIVEKEYDIDNEQ

-172 DQNGEEKFWGFSILV
+172 EQNGEEKFWGFSILV

-321 DIRTPMNAIVGFTA
+321 DIRTPMNAIIGFA
-335 LATTHIGNT
+335 DLLEKH
-344 ELVLDYLNKIH
+344 LDDKKRVIDYISKIKH
-355 TSSQHLLSLINDVL
+355 SSSFLLSLINYVL
-369 DMSRIESGSVRIE
+369 EMARIESGKATLKTETGDLKNLVNTLNDVFEPSIE
-382 YTTVHLPDI
+382 EKKLQYTCNLKVENPYVHCDKTKLREI
-391 LHDLRT
+391 LLNVISNSIKYT
-397 IIQGSVHSKQQD
+397 PEGGSVTVDITEEGHDAEKKVSF
-409 LYIDTQDVIHEDII
+409 YRFTIEDT
-423 TDKLRLTQVLLN
+423 
-435 ICSNAVKFTPVGGM
+435 
-449 INIRVSEKPCR
+449 
-460 RDGYITVVFS
+460 
-470 VKDNGIGMSREFRK
+470 GIGMSKEYLPHIFEE
-484 HVFDSFSRE
+484 FSRE
-493 HTVTENGIGGTGL
+493 NTSTESKVIGTGL
-506 GMAITKNIVDM
+506 GLPIVKSLVDLM
-517 MDGTIQVESETGK
+517 GGTIEVSSEVTV
-530 GTEFTIMLECETS
+530 GTKT
-543 GETVKREP
+543 
-551 VPELKGARAL
+551 
-561 VVDDDAQTCMSVSRM
+561 
-576 LREIEMTADWTT
+576 
-588 SGKEAVLRAKEAYEQ
+588 
-603 NQEFK
+603 
-608 VYIIDWLMP
+608 
-617 DMNGIETVRRIRMV
+617 
-631 VGKEYPIIILTAYD
+631 IIILPFLVSEEECKNA
-645 WSDVEQEAREAGV
+645 VQEQQES
-658 TAFVSKPLFLSE
+658 TKLLT
-670 LREVLMSQAQRE
+670 LLMGKRI
-682 LLKNEKQKDQAKNRK
+682 LLA
-697 SYAGKKVLLVE
+697 E
-708 DNELNRE
+708 DNELNAE
-715 IATAI
+715 IAITI
-720 MKEMGL
+720 LEEEGL
-726 EVDTAE
+726 KVEWAE
-732 DGTDAVNIMSSA
+732 DGIKCLEMLKKVPEDY
-744 EGRKYDLIFMD
+744 YDMILMD
-755 IQMPKMDGYIATR
+755 IQMPNMDGYRTTE
-768 EIRTLNNHKCANI
+768 EIRSLPDKRAQI
-781 PIIAMTANA
+781 PIVAMTANV
-790 FEEDRKKAVKAG
+790 FDEDKKKAYEAG
-802 MNGHIA
+802 MNGYIA
-808 KPISADVIL
+808 KPIDTKAIFSTLGEIL
-817 ENLDQIFEG
+817 QEKSEN

>member
-71 MKQIVEKEYDIDNEQ
+71 MKRIVEKEYDIDNEQ
-86 FDKLA
+86 FDRLA

-321 DIRTPMNAIVGFTA
+321 DIRTPMNAIIGFA
-335 LATTHIGNT
+335 DLLEKH
-344 ELVLDYLNKIH
+344 LDDKKRVIDYISKIKH
-355 TSSQHLLSLINDVL
+355 SSSFLLSLINYVL
-369 DMSRIESGSVRIE
+369 EMARIESGKATLKTETGDLKNLVNTLNDVFEPSIE
-382 YTTVHLPDI
+382 EKKLQYTCNLKVENPYVHCDKTKLREI
-391 LHDLRT
+391 LLNVISNSIKYT
-397 IIQGSVHSKQQD
+397 PEGGSVTVDITEEGHDAEKKVSF
-409 LYIDTQDVIHEDII
+409 YRFTIEDT
-423 TDKLRLTQVLLN
+423 
-435 ICSNAVKFTPVGGM
+435 
-449 INIRVSEKPCR
+449 
-460 RDGYITVVFS
+460 
-470 VKDNGIGMSREFRK
+470 GIGMSKEYLPHIFEE
-484 HVFDSFSRE
+484 FSRE
-493 HTVTENGIGGTGL
+493 HTSTESKVIGTGL
-506 GMAITKNIVDM
+506 GLPIVKSLVDLM
-517 MDGTIQVESETGK
+517 GGTIEVSSEVAV
-530 GTEFTIMLECETS
+530 GTKT
-543 GETVKREP
+543 
-551 VPELKGARAL
+551 
-561 VVDDDAQTCMSVSRM
+561 
-576 LREIEMTADWTT
+576 
-588 SGKEAVLRAKEAYEQ
+588 
-603 NQEFK
+603 
-608 VYIIDWLMP
+608 
-617 DMNGIETVRRIRMV
+617 
-631 VGKEYPIIILTAYD
+631 IIILPFLVSEEECKDA
-645 WSDVEQEAREAGV
+645 VQEQQES
-658 TAFVSKPLFLSE
+658 TKLLT
-670 LREVLMSQAQRE
+670 LLMGKRI
-682 LLKNEKQKDQAKNRK
+682 LLA
-697 SYAGKKVLLVE
+697 E
-708 DNELNRE
+708 DNELNAE
-715 IATAI
+715 IAFTI
-720 MKEMGL
+720 LEEEGL
-726 EVDTAE
+726 KVEWAE
-732 DGTDAVNIMSSA
+732 DGIKCLEMLKKVPEDY
-744 EGRKYDLIFMD
+744 YDMILMD
-755 IQMPKMDGYIATR
+755 IQMPNMDGYRTTE
-768 EIRTLNNHKCANI
+768 EIRSLPDKRAQI
-781 PIIAMTANA
+781 PIVAMTANV
-790 FEEDRKKAVKAG
+790 FDEDKKKAYEAG
-802 MNGHIA
+802 MNGYIA
-808 KPISADVIL
+808 KPIDTKAIFSTLGEIL
-817 ENLDQIFEG
+817 QEKSEN

>member
-321 DIRTPMNAIVGFTA
+321 DIRTPMNAIIGFA
-335 LATTHIGNT
+335 DLLEKH
-344 ELVLDYLNKIH
+344 LDDKKRVIDYISKIKH
-355 TSSQHLLSLINDVL
+355 SSSFLLSLINYVL
-369 DMSRIESGSVRIE
+369 EMARIESGKATLKTETGDLKNLVNTLNDVFEPSIE
-382 YTTVHLPDI
+382 EKKLQYTCNLKVENPYVHCDKTKLREI
-391 LHDLRT
+391 LLNVISNSIKYT
-397 IIQGSVHSKQQD
+397 PEGGSVTVDITEEGHDAEKKVSF
-409 LYIDTQDVIHEDII
+409 YRFTIEDT
-423 TDKLRLTQVLLN
+423 
-435 ICSNAVKFTPVGGM
+435 
-449 INIRVSEKPCR
+449 
-460 RDGYITVVFS
+460 
-470 VKDNGIGMSREFRK
+470 GIGMSKEYLPHIFEE
-484 HVFDSFSRE
+484 FSRE
-493 HTVTENGIGGTGL
+493 NTSTESKVIGTGL
-506 GMAITKNIVDM
+506 GLPIVKSLVDLM
-517 MDGTIQVESETGK
+517 GGTIEVSSEVTV
-530 GTEFTIMLECETS
+530 GTKT
-543 GETVKREP
+543 
-551 VPELKGARAL
+551 
-561 VVDDDAQTCMSVSRM
+561 
-576 LREIEMTADWTT
+576 
-588 SGKEAVLRAKEAYEQ
+588 
-603 NQEFK
+603 
-608 VYIIDWLMP
+608 
-617 DMNGIETVRRIRMV
+617 
-631 VGKEYPIIILTAYD
+631 IIILPFLVSEEECKNA
-645 WSDVEQEAREAGV
+645 VQEQQES
-658 TAFVSKPLFLSE
+658 TKLLT
-670 LREVLMSQAQRE
+670 LLMGKRI
-682 LLKNEKQKDQAKNRK
+682 LLA
-697 SYAGKKVLLVE
+697 E
-708 DNELNRE
+708 DNELNAE
-715 IATAI
+715 IAITI
-720 MKEMGL
+720 LEEEGL
-726 EVDTAE
+726 KVEWAE
-732 DGTDAVNIMSSA
+732 DGIKCLEMLKKVPEDY
-744 EGRKYDLIFMD
+744 YDMILMD
-755 IQMPKMDGYIATR
+755 IQMPNMDGYRTTE
-768 EIRTLNNHKCANI
+768 EIRSLPDKRAQI
-781 PIIAMTANA
+781 PIVAMTANV
-790 FEEDRKKAVKAG
+790 FDEDKKKAYEAG
-802 MNGHIA
+802 MNGYIA
-808 KPISADVIL
+808 KPIDTKAIFSTLGEIL
-817 ENLDQIFEG
+817 QEKSEN

>member
-71 MKQIVEKEYDIDNEQ
+71 MKRIVEKEYDIDNEQ
-86 FDKLA
+86 FDRLA

-121 EAAMGLDTL
+121 EAAMGLDML

-321 DIRTPMNAIVGFTA
+321 DIRTPMNAIIGFA
-335 LATTHIGNT
+335 DLLEKH
-344 ELVLDYLNKIH
+344 LDDNKRVIDYISKIKH
-355 TSSQHLLSLINDVL
+355 SSSFLLSLINYVL
-369 DMSRIESGSVRIE
+369 EMARIESGKATLKTETGDLKNLVNTLNDVFEPSIE
-382 YTTVHLPDI
+382 EKKLQYTCNLKVENPYVHCDKTKLREI
-391 LHDLRT
+391 LLNVISNSIKYT
-397 IIQGSVHSKQQD
+397 PEGGSVTVDITEEGHDAEKKVSF
-409 LYIDTQDVIHEDII
+409 YRFTIEDT
-423 TDKLRLTQVLLN
+423 
-435 ICSNAVKFTPVGGM
+435 
-449 INIRVSEKPCR
+449 
-460 RDGYITVVFS
+460 
-470 VKDNGIGMSREFRK
+470 GIGMSKEYLPHIFEE
-484 HVFDSFSRE
+484 FSRE
-493 HTVTENGIGGTGL
+493 HTSTESKVIGTGL
-506 GMAITKNIVDM
+506 GLPIVKSLVDLM
-517 MDGTIQVESETGK
+517 GGTIEVSSEVAV
-530 GTEFTIMLECETS
+530 GTKT
-543 GETVKREP
+543 
-551 VPELKGARAL
+551 
-561 VVDDDAQTCMSVSRM
+561 
-576 LREIEMTADWTT
+576 
-588 SGKEAVLRAKEAYEQ
+588 
-603 NQEFK
+603 
-608 VYIIDWLMP
+608 
-617 DMNGIETVRRIRMV
+617 
-631 VGKEYPIIILTAYD
+631 IIILPFLVSEEECKDA
-645 WSDVEQEAREAGV
+645 VQEQQESTKLLA
-658 TAFVSKPLFLSE
+658 L
-670 LREVLMSQAQRE
+670 LMGKRI
-682 LLKNEKQKDQAKNRK
+682 LLA
-697 SYAGKKVLLVE
+697 E
-708 DNELNRE
+708 DNELNAE
-715 IATAI
+715 IAITI
-720 MKEMGL
+720 LEEEGL
-726 EVDTAE
+726 KVEWAE
-732 DGTDAVNIMSSA
+732 DGIKCLEMLKKVPEDY
-744 EGRKYDLIFMD
+744 YDMILMD
-755 IQMPKMDGYIATR
+755 IQMPNMDGYRTTE
-768 EIRTLNNHKCANI
+768 EIRSLPDKRAQI
-781 PIIAMTANA
+781 PIVAMTANV
-790 FEEDRKKAVKAG
+790 FDEDKKKAYEAG
-802 MNGHIA
+802 MNGYIV
-808 KPISADVIL
+808 KPIDTKAIFSTLGEIL
-817 ENLDQIFEG
+817 QEKSEN

>member
-86 FDKLA
+86 FDRLA

-321 DIRTPMNAIVGFTA
+321 DIRTPMNAIIGFA
-335 LATTHIGNT
+335 DLLEKH
-344 ELVLDYLNKIH
+344 LDDKKRVIDYISKIKH
-355 TSSQHLLSLINDVL
+355 SSSFLLSLINYVL
-369 DMSRIESGSVRIE
+369 EMARIESGKATLKTETGDLKNLVNTLNDVFEPSIE
-382 YTTVHLPDI
+382 EKKLQYTCNLKVENPYVHCDKTKLREI
-391 LHDLRT
+391 LLNVISNSIKYT
-397 IIQGSVHSKQQD
+397 PEGGSVTVDITEEGHDAEKKVSF
-409 LYIDTQDVIHEDII
+409 YRFTIEDT
-423 TDKLRLTQVLLN
+423 
-435 ICSNAVKFTPVGGM
+435 
-449 INIRVSEKPCR
+449 
-460 RDGYITVVFS
+460 
-470 VKDNGIGMSREFRK
+470 GIGMSKEYLPHIFEE
-484 HVFDSFSRE
+484 FSRE
-493 HTVTENGIGGTGL
+493 NTSTESKVIGTGL
-506 GMAITKNIVDM
+506 GLPIVKSLVDLM
-517 MDGTIQVESETGK
+517 GGTIEVSSEVTV
-530 GTEFTIMLECETS
+530 GTKT
-543 GETVKREP
+543 
-551 VPELKGARAL
+551 
-561 VVDDDAQTCMSVSRM
+561 
-576 LREIEMTADWTT
+576 
-588 SGKEAVLRAKEAYEQ
+588 
-603 NQEFK
+603 
-608 VYIIDWLMP
+608 
-617 DMNGIETVRRIRMV
+617 
-631 VGKEYPIIILTAYD
+631 IIILPFLVSEEECKDA
-645 WSDVEQEAREAGV
+645 VQEQQESTKLLA
-658 TAFVSKPLFLSE
+658 L
-670 LREVLMSQAQRE
+670 LMGKRI
-682 LLKNEKQKDQAKNRK
+682 LLA
-697 SYAGKKVLLVE
+697 E
-708 DNELNRE
+708 DNELNAE
-715 IATAI
+715 IAITI
-720 MKEMGL
+720 LEEEGL
-726 EVDTAE
+726 KVEWAE
-732 DGTDAVNIMSSA
+732 DGIKCLEMLKKVPEDY
-744 EGRKYDLIFMD
+744 YDMILMD
-755 IQMPKMDGYIATR
+755 IQMPNMDGYRTTE
-768 EIRTLNNHKCANI
+768 EIRSLPDKRAQI
-781 PIIAMTANA
+781 PIVAMTANV
-790 FEEDRKKAVKAG
+790 FDEDKKKAYEAG
-802 MNGHIA
+802 MNGYIA
-808 KPISADVIL
+808 KPIDTKAIFSTLGEIL
-817 ENLDQIFEG
+817 QEKSEN